1 MTLRRF
7 SYPLLLSTALVF
19 SAPLAFAQEADSTAT
34 ETANET
40 TEEVPVEEA
49 PPEPDADRTLQTV
62 VVRGEFIPE
71 PQRATSQVA
80 SFLSSE
86 DLARQGDSNAA
97 LALTRLSGLS
107 VVGGKFAFVR
117 GLGDRYSAAT
127 LNGSPLPSPEPLRRT
142 VPLDLFPSSVLEGAA
157 VQKTYSANMPAE
169 FGGGLINLE
178 TLRRPRDSF
187 FTAKYGISA
196 NDATTGKTGIFVRG
210 SDTDWSGY
218 DDGLRDVP
226 GPLQALLS
234 SQTRLS
240 SQTPAQIEAVGE
252 SLVNSPLSV
261 IQSSEQIGPDQSASV
276 EGGLRFDQGGYDIG
290 LTGVLSFDTSW
301 TTKEAIRQQVDGGVI
316 GNDFTTFS
324 TSLDSTLSGLASA
337 SVGRG
342 DHDVQAT
349 LFYVHTGSKE
359 AQINTGRDFNA
370 PGTTGEVFDESS
382 GFYEREL
389 TFFQLRGDHAFG
401 DLELEWRG
409 ATALSTRDA
418 PYERSLRRLVD
429 AAGTPRYSV
438 ANNYGIRFSEL
449 EDTINSFGADAAYR
463 LSIGGSREAV
473 LSAGFD
479 TSATERTYDFLAL
492 RFVGGN
498 ALPENVQIARPDFLF
513 SPDNISPDRFIL
525 QEIITP
531 NDSYAAELDVSA
543 FYAQADIDLLDYV
556 KGTFGVRFENADQT
570 VSTFDRFGNPGAG
583 DVDLSNEYVLPAAT
597 LTWNFADDLQL
608 RGGYSK
614 TIARPQFRE
623 LALSA
628 FLDPETD
635 RVYRGNSGLVDSEL
649 ENIDARLEYYMGR
662 NQFVTVAGFF
672 KNITNPI
679 EEVQYSTASF
689 VFETTFINSPKAE
702 LYGAELEYRTRF
714 DLPVPGAFFDAREWL
729 FSANYTYTSSEV
741 QAAAGQL
748 IFDPVSR
755 TQRDASLFGLDGAD
769 LQGTPENILNLQFGW
784 ESDVDQLTLLVGFV
798 DDRILQRGFGV
809 GNDALPDVVE
819 EPGTQ
824 VDLVYRRSFEIGGRE
839 LEFGLSGRNL
849 LDEQHIEY
857 QESEGPGRT
866 NFNTYD
872 RGRSLS
878 ASLSAKF

>member
-19 SAPLAFAQEADSTAT
+19 SAPLAFGQEADSVPN
-34 ETANET
+34 ETANQTAEEPPI
-40 TEEVPVEEA
+40 EEVP
-49 PPEPDADRTLQTV
+49 PEPEADRTLEAV

-80 SFLSSE
+80 SFLSSD
-86 DLARQGDSNAA
+86 DLVRQGDSNAA

-157 VQKTYSANMPAE
+157 VQKTYSANLLGE

-178 TLRRPRDSF
+178 TLRRPRESF
-187 FTAKYGISA
+187 FTAKYGIAA

-218 DDGLRDVP
+218 DDGLRNIP

-234 SQTRLS
+234 SGTSLS
-240 SQTPAQIEAVGE
+240 GQTPAQIEAVGE
-252 SLVNSPLSV
+252 SLVNSPVSV
-261 IQSSEQIGPDQSASV
+261 IQSGELGPDQSASL
-276 EGGLRFDQGGYDIG
+276 EGGLRFDRGEFDFG
-290 LTGVLSFDTSW
+290 LTGVLAFDTAW
-301 TTKEAIRQQVDGGVI
+301 TTKEAIRQQVDGGLI
-316 GNDFTTFS
+316 GNDLTTFS
-324 TSLDSTLSGLASA
+324 TSLDTTVSGLASA

-342 DHDVQAT
+342 NHDVQAT
-349 LFYVHTGSKE
+349 LFYVHTGSSE
-359 AQINTGRDFNA
+359 AQISTGTDFNA
-370 PGTTGEVFDESS
+370 PGNTGEVFDEST

-389 TFFQLRGDHAFG
+389 TFLQLRGDHEFG
-401 DLELEWRG
+401 DIELTWRG

-429 AAGTPRYSV
+429 ETGTPLYSV

-479 TSATERTYDFLAL
+479 TSATERTYDFLGL

-498 ALPENVQIARPDFLF
+498 ALPDDVQVARPDFLF

-531 NDSYAAELDVSA
+531 NDSYAAELDVNA
-543 FYAQADIDLLDYV
+543 FYVQADIDLIDYV
-556 KGTFGVRFENADQT
+556 KGTFGVRLEDAEQA
-570 VSTFDRFGNPGAG
+570 VRTFDRFGNPGAG
-583 DVDLSNEYVLPAAT
+583 DVNLSNEYVLPAAT

-608 RGGYSK
+608 RAGYSK

-635 RVYRGNSGLVDSEL
+635 RVYRGNSGLVDTEL
-649 ENIDARLEYYMGR
+649 QNFDARLEYYMGR
-662 NQFVTVAGFF
+662 NQFITVAGFF
-672 KNITNPI
+672 KDITNPI

-702 LYGAELEYRTRF
+702 LYGLELEYRTRF
-714 DLPVPGAFFDAREWL
+714 EMPLPGAFFDAR
-729 FSANYTYTSSEV
+729 
-741 QAAAGQL
+741 
-748 IFDPVSR
+748 
-755 TQRDASLFGLDGAD
+755 
-769 LQGTPENILNLQFGW
+769 
-784 ESDVDQLTLLVGFV
+784 
-798 DDRILQRGFGV
+798 
-809 GNDALPDVVE
+809 
-819 EPGTQ
+819 
-824 VDLVYRRSFEIGGRE
+824 
-839 LEFGLSGRNL
+839 
-849 LDEQHIEY
+849 
-857 QESEGPGRT
+857 
-866 NFNTYD
+866 
-872 RGRSLS
+872 
-878 ASLSAKF
+878 

>member
-19 SAPLAFAQEADSTAT
+19 SAPLAFGQEADSVPN
-34 ETANET
+34 ETANQTAEEPPV
-40 TEEVPVEEA
+40 EEVP
-49 PPEPDADRTLQTV
+49 PEPEADRTLEAV

-80 SFLSSE
+80 SFLSSD
-86 DLARQGDSNAA
+86 DLVRQGDSNAA
-97 LALTRLSGLS
+97 LALTRLSGFS

-157 VQKTYSANMPAE
+157 VQKTYSANLPGE

-178 TLRRPRDSF
+178 TLRRPRKSF
-187 FTAKYGISA
+187 FTAKYGIAA

-218 DDGLRDVP
+218 DDGLRNIP

-234 SQTRLS
+234 SGTSLS
-240 SQTPAQIEAVGE
+240 GQTPAQIESVGE

-261 IQSSEQIGPDQSASV
+261 IQSGELGPDQSASL
-276 EGGLRFDQGGYDIG
+276 EGGLRFDRGEFDFGP
-290 LTGVLSFDTSW
+290 TGVLAFDTAW
-301 TTKEAIRQQVDGGVI
+301 TTKEAIRQQVDGGLV
-316 GNDFTTFS
+316 GNDLTTFS
-324 TSLDSTLSGLASA
+324 TSLDTTVSGLASA

-342 DHDVQAT
+342 NHDVQAT
-349 LFYVHTGSKE
+349 LFYVHTGSSE
-359 AQINTGRDFNA
+359 AQISTGIDFNA
-370 PGTTGEVFDESS
+370 PGNTGEVFDEST

-389 TFFQLRGDHAFG
+389 TFLQLRGDHEFG
-401 DLELEWRG
+401 DIELTWRG

-429 AAGTPRYSV
+429 ETGTPLYSV

-479 TSATERTYDFLAL
+479 TSATERTYDFLGL

-498 ALPENVQIARPDFLF
+498 ALPDDVQVARPDFLF

-531 NDSYAAELDVSA
+531 NDSYAAELDVNA
-543 FYAQADIDLLDYV
+543 FYVQADIDLIDYV
-556 KGTFGVRFENADQT
+556 KGTFGVRLEDAEQA
-570 VSTFDRFGNPGAG
+570 VRTFDRFGNPGAG
-583 DVDLSNEYVLPAAT
+583 DVNLSNEYVLPAAT

-608 RGGYSK
+608 RAGYSK

-635 RVYRGNSGLVDSEL
+635 RVYRGNSGLVDTEL
-649 ENIDARLEYYMGR
+649 QNFDARLEYYMGR
-662 NQFVTVAGFF
+662 NQFITVAGFF
-672 KNITNPI
+672 KDITNPI

-702 LYGAELEYRTRF
+702 LYGLELEYRTRF
-714 DLPVPGAFFDAREWL
+714 EMPLPGAFFDAREWL
-729 FSANYTYTSSEV
+729 FSTNYTYTSSEV
-741 QAAAGQL
+741 QAAEGQL

-755 TQRDASLFGLDGAD
+755 TPRDAALFGLDGSE
-769 LQGTPENILNLQFGW
+769 LQGTPENIVNLQFGW

-798 DDRILQRGFGV
+798 DDRILQRGFGE
-809 GNDALPDVVE
+809 GSFALPNVVE

-824 VDLVYRRSFEIGGRE
+824 VDLVYRRNFNIGGRD

-857 QESEGPGRT
+857 QETEELGRT

-872 RGRSLS
+872 RGRSVS
-878 ASLSAKF
+878 ASISAKF

>member
-19 SAPLAFAQEADSTAT
+19 SAPLAFGQEADSVPN
-34 ETANET
+34 ETANQTAEEPPV
-40 TEEVPVEEA
+40 EEVP
-49 PPEPDADRTLQTV
+49 PEPEADRTLEAV

-80 SFLSSE
+80 SLLSSD
-86 DLARQGDSNAA
+86 DLVSQGDSNAA
-97 LALTRLSGLS
+97 LALNSLSGLS

-157 VQKTYSANMPAE
+157 VQKTYSANLLGE

-178 TLRRPRDSF
+178 TLRRPRESF
-187 FTAKYGISA
+187 FTAKYGIAA

-218 DDGLRDVP
+218 DDGLRNIT

-234 SQTRLS
+234 SGTSLS
-240 SQTPAQIEAVGE
+240 GQTPAQIEAVGE
-252 SLVNSPLSV
+252 SLVNSPVSV
-261 IQSSEQIGPDQSASV
+261 IQSGELGPDQSASL
-276 EGGLRFDQGGYDIG
+276 EGGLRFDRGEFDFG
-290 LTGVLSFDTSW
+290 LTGVLAFDTAW
-301 TTKEAIRQQVDGGVI
+301 TTKEAIRQQVDGGLI
-316 GNDFTTFS
+316 GNDLTTFS
-324 TSLDSTLSGLASA
+324 TSLDTTVSGLASA

-342 DHDVQAT
+342 NHDVQAT
-349 LFYVHTGSKE
+349 LFYVHTGSSE
-359 AQINTGRDFNA
+359 AQISTGTDFNA
-370 PGTTGEVFDESS
+370 PGNTGEVFDEST

-389 TFFQLRGDHAFG
+389 TFLQLRGDHEFG
-401 DLELEWRG
+401 DIELTWRG

-429 AAGTPRYSV
+429 ETGTPLYSV

-479 TSATERTYDFLAL
+479 TSATERTYDFLGL

-498 ALPENVQIARPDFLF
+498 ALPDDVQVARPDFLF

-531 NDSYAAELDVSA
+531 NDSYAAELDVNA
-543 FYAQADIDLLDYV
+543 FYVQADIDLIDYV
-556 KGTFGVRFENADQT
+556 KGTFGVRLEDAEQA
-570 VSTFDRFGNPGAG
+570 VRTFDRFGNPGAG
-583 DVDLSNEYVLPAAT
+583 DVNLSNEYVLPAAT

-608 RGGYSK
+608 RAGYSK

-635 RVYRGNSGLVDSEL
+635 RVYRGNSGLVDTEL
-649 ENIDARLEYYMGR
+649 QNFDARLEYYMGR
-662 NQFVTVAGFF
+662 NQFITVAGFF
-672 KNITNPI
+672 KDITNPI

-702 LYGAELEYRTRF
+702 LYGLELEYRTRF
-714 DLPVPGAFFDAREWL
+714 EMPLPGAFFDAREWL
-729 FSANYTYTSSEV
+729 FSTNYTYTSSEV
-741 QAAAGQL
+741 QAAEGQL
-748 IFDPVSR
+748 IFDPVLR
-755 TQRDASLFGLDGAD
+755 TPRDAALFGLDGSE
-769 LQGTPENILNLQFGW
+769 LQGTPENIVNLQFGW

-798 DDRILQRGFGV
+798 DDRILQRGFGE
-809 GNDALPDVVE
+809 GSFALPNVVE

-824 VDLVYRRSFEIGGRE
+824 VDLVYRRNFNIGGRD

-857 QESEGPGRT
+857 QETEELGRT

-872 RGRSLS
+872 RGRSVS
-878 ASLSAKF
+878 ASI

>member
-19 SAPLAFAQEADSTAT
+19 SAPLAFGQEADSVPN
-34 ETANET
+34 ETANQTAEEPPV
-40 TEEVPVEEA
+40 EEVP
-49 PPEPDADRTLQTV
+49 PEPEADRTLEAV

-80 SFLSSE
+80 SFLSSD
-86 DLARQGDSNAA
+86 DLVRQGDSNAA
-97 LALTRLSGLS
+97 LALTRLSGFS

-157 VQKTYSANMPAE
+157 VQKTYSANLLGE

-178 TLRRPRDSF
+178 TLRRPRESF
-187 FTAKYGISA
+187 FTAKYGIAA

-218 DDGLRDVP
+218 DDGLRNIP

-234 SQTRLS
+234 SGTSLS
-240 SQTPAQIEAVGE
+240 GQTPAQIEAVGE

-261 IQSSEQIGPDQSASV
+261 IQSGELAPDQSASL
-276 EGGLRFDQGGYDIG
+276 EGGLRFDRGEFDFG
-290 LTGVLSFDTSW
+290 LTGVLAFDTAW
-301 TTKEAIRQQVDGGVI
+301 TTKEAIRQQVDGGLV
-316 GNDFTTFS
+316 GNDLTTFS
-324 TSLDSTLSGLASA
+324 TSLDTTVSGLASA

-342 DHDVQAT
+342 NHDVQAT
-349 LFYVHTGSKE
+349 LFYVNTGSSE
-359 AQINTGRDFNA
+359 AQISTGTDFNA
-370 PGTTGEVFDESS
+370 PGNTGEVFDEST

-389 TFFQLRGDHAFG
+389 TFLQLRGDHEFG
-401 DLELEWRG
+401 DIELTWRG

-429 AAGTPRYSV
+429 ETGTPLYSV

-479 TSATERTYDFLAL
+479 TSATERTYDFLGL

-498 ALPENVQIARPDFLF
+498 ALPDDVQVARPDFLF

-531 NDSYAAELDVSA
+531 NDSYAAELDVNA
-543 FYAQADIDLLDYV
+543 FYVQADIDLIDYV
-556 KGTFGVRFENADQT
+556 KGTFGVRLEDAEQA
-570 VSTFDRFGNPGAG
+570 VRTFDRFGNPGAG
-583 DVDLSNEYVLPAAT
+583 DVNLSNEYVLPAAT

-608 RGGYSK
+608 RAGYSK

-635 RVYRGNSGLVDSEL
+635 RVYRGNSGLVDTEL
-649 ENIDARLEYYMGR
+649 QNFDARLEYYMGR
-662 NQFVTVAGFF
+662 NQFITVAGFF
-672 KNITNPI
+672 KDITNPI

-702 LYGAELEYRTRF
+702 LYGLELEYRTRF
-714 DLPVPGAFFDAREWL
+714 
-729 FSANYTYTSSEV
+729 
-741 QAAAGQL
+741 
-748 IFDPVSR
+748 
-755 TQRDASLFGLDGAD
+755 
-769 LQGTPENILNLQFGW
+769 
-784 ESDVDQLTLLVGFV
+784 
-798 DDRILQRGFGV
+798 
-809 GNDALPDVVE
+809 
-819 EPGTQ
+819 
-824 VDLVYRRSFEIGGRE
+824 
-839 LEFGLSGRNL
+839 
-849 LDEQHIEY
+849 
-857 QESEGPGRT
+857 
-866 NFNTYD
+866 
-872 RGRSLS
+872 
-878 ASLSAKF
+878 

>member
-19 SAPLAFAQEADSTAT
+19 SAPLAFGQEADSVPN
-34 ETANET
+34 ETANQTAEEPPV
-40 TEEVPVEEA
+40 EEVP
-49 PPEPDADRTLQTV
+49 PEPEADRTLEAV

-80 SFLSSE
+80 SFLSSD
-86 DLARQGDSNAA
+86 DLVRQGDSNAA

-157 VQKTYSANMPAE
+157 VQKTYSANLLGE

-178 TLRRPRDSF
+178 TLRRPRESF
-187 FTAKYGISA
+187 FTAKYGIAA

-218 DDGLRDVP
+218 DDGLRNIP

-234 SQTRLS
+234 SGTSLS
-240 SQTPAQIEAVGE
+240 GQTPAQIEAVGE

-261 IQSSEQIGPDQSASV
+261 IQSGELGPDQSASL
-276 EGGLRFDQGGYDIG
+276 EGGLRFDRGEFDFG
-290 LTGVLSFDTSW
+290 LTGVLAFDTAW
-301 TTKEAIRQQVDGGVI
+301 TTKEAIRQQVDGGLI
-316 GNDFTTFS
+316 GNDLTTFS
-324 TSLDSTLSGLASA
+324 TSLDTTVSGLASA

-342 DHDVQAT
+342 NHDVQAT
-349 LFYVHTGSKE
+349 LFYVHTGSSE
-359 AQINTGRDFNA
+359 AQISTGTDFNA
-370 PGTTGEVFDESS
+370 PGNTGEVFDEST

-389 TFFQLRGDHAFG
+389 TFLQLRGDHEFG
-401 DLELEWRG
+401 DIELTWRG

-429 AAGTPRYSV
+429 ETGTPLYSV

-479 TSATERTYDFLAL
+479 TSATERTYDFLGL

-498 ALPENVQIARPDFLF
+498 ALPDDVQVARPDFLF

-531 NDSYAAELDVSA
+531 NDSYAAELDVNA
-543 FYAQADIDLLDYV
+543 FYVQADIDLIDYV
-556 KGTFGVRFENADQT
+556 KGTFGVRLEDAEQA
-570 VSTFDRFGNPGAG
+570 VRTFDRFGNPGAG
-583 DVDLSNEYVLPAAT
+583 DVNLSNEYVLPAAT

-608 RGGYSK
+608 RAGYSK

-635 RVYRGNSGLVDSEL
+635 RVYRGNSGLVDTEL
-649 ENIDARLEYYMGR
+649 QNFDARLEYYMGR
-662 NQFVTVAGFF
+662 NQFITVAGFF
-672 KNITNPI
+672 KDITNPI

-702 LYGAELEYRTRF
+702 LYGLELEYRTRF
-714 DLPVPGAFFDAREWL
+714 EMPLPGAFFDAREWL
-729 FSANYTYTSSEV
+729 FSTNYTYTSSEV
-741 QAAAGQL
+741 QAAEGQL
-748 IFDPVSR
+748 IFDPVLR
-755 TQRDASLFGLDGAD
+755 TPRDAALFGLDGSE
-769 LQGTPENILNLQFGW
+769 LQGTPENIVNLQFGW

-798 DDRILQRGFGV
+798 DDRILQRGFGE
-809 GNDALPDVVE
+809 GSFALPNVVE

-824 VDLVYRRSFEIGGRE
+824 VDLVYRRNFNIGGRD

-857 QESEGPGRT
+857 QETEELGRT

-872 RGRSLS
+872 RGRSVS
-878 ASLSAKF
+878 ASISAKF

>member
-19 SAPLAFAQEADSTAT
+19 SAPLAFGQEADSVPN
-34 ETANET
+34 ETANQTAEEPPV
-40 TEEVPVEEA
+40 EEVP
-49 PPEPDADRTLQTV
+49 PEPEADRTLEAV

-80 SFLSSE
+80 SFLSSD
-86 DLARQGDSNAA
+86 DLVRQGDSNAA

-157 VQKTYSANMPAE
+157 VQKTYSANLPGE

-178 TLRRPRDSF
+178 TLRRPRESF
-187 FTAKYGISA
+187 FTAKYGIAA

-218 DDGLRDVP
+218 DDGLRNIP

-234 SQTRLS
+234 SGTSLS
-240 SQTPAQIEAVGE
+240 GQTPAQIEAVGE
-252 SLVNSPLSV
+252 SLVNSPVSV
-261 IQSSEQIGPDQSASV
+261 IQSGELGPDQSASL
-276 EGGLRFDQGGYDIG
+276 EGGLRFDRGEFDFG
-290 LTGVLSFDTSW
+290 LTGVLAFDTAW
-301 TTKEAIRQQVDGGVI
+301 TTKEAIRQQVDGGLI
-316 GNDFTTFS
+316 GNDLTTFS
-324 TSLDSTLSGLASA
+324 TSLDTTVSGLASA

-342 DHDVQAT
+342 NHDVQAT
-349 LFYVHTGSKE
+349 LFYVHTGSSE
-359 AQINTGRDFNA
+359 AQISTGTDFNA
-370 PGTTGEVFDESS
+370 PGNTGEVFDEST

-389 TFFQLRGDHAFG
+389 TFLQLRGDHEFG
-401 DLELEWRG
+401 DIELTWRG

-429 AAGTPRYSV
+429 ETGTPLYSV

-479 TSATERTYDFLAL
+479 TSATERTYDFLGL

-498 ALPENVQIARPDFLF
+498 ALPDDVQVARPDFLF

-531 NDSYAAELDVSA
+531 NDSYAAELDVNA
-543 FYAQADIDLLDYV
+543 FYVQADIDLIDYV
-556 KGTFGVRFENADQT
+556 KGTFGVRLEDAEQA
-570 VSTFDRFGNPGAG
+570 VRTFDRFGNPGAG
-583 DVDLSNEYVLPAAT
+583 DVNLSNEYVLPAAT

-608 RGGYSK
+608 RAGYSK

-635 RVYRGNSGLVDSEL
+635 RVYRGNSGLVDTEL
-649 ENIDARLEYYMGR
+649 QNFDARLEYYMGR
-662 NQFVTVAGFF
+662 NQFITVAGFF
-672 KNITNPI
+672 KDITNPI

-702 LYGAELEYRTRF
+702 LYGLELEYRTRF
-714 DLPVPGAFFDAREWL
+714 EMPLPGAFFDAREWL
-729 FSANYTYTSSEV
+729 FSTNYTYTSSEV
-741 QAAAGQL
+741 QAAEGQL
-748 IFDPVSR
+748 IFDPVLR
-755 TQRDASLFGLDGAD
+755 TPRDAALFGLDGSE
-769 LQGTPENILNLQFGW
+769 LQGTPENIVNLQFGW

-798 DDRILQRGFGV
+798 DDRILQRGFGE
-809 GNDALPDVVE
+809 GSFALPNVVE

-824 VDLVYRRSFEIGGRE
+824 VDLVYRRNFNIGGRD

-857 QESEGPGRT
+857 QETEELGRT

-872 RGRSLS
+872 RGRSVS
-878 ASLSAKF
+878 ASISAKF

>member
-19 SAPLAFAQEADSTAT
+19 SAPLAFGQEADSVPN
-34 ETANET
+34 ETANQTAEEPPV
-40 TEEVPVEEA
+40 EEVP
-49 PPEPDADRTLQTV
+49 PEPEADRTLEAV

-80 SFLSSE
+80 SFLSSD
-86 DLARQGDSNAA
+86 DLVRQGDSNAA

-157 VQKTYSANMPAE
+157 VQKTYSANLPGE

-178 TLRRPRDSF
+178 TLRRPRKSF
-187 FTAKYGISA
+187 FTAKYGIAA

-218 DDGLRDVP
+218 DDGLRNIP

-234 SQTRLS
+234 SGTSLS
-240 SQTPAQIEAVGE
+240 GQTPAQIEAVGE

-261 IQSSEQIGPDQSASV
+261 IQSGELGPDQSASL
-276 EGGLRFDQGGYDIG
+276 EGGLRFDRGEFDFG
-290 LTGVLSFDTSW
+290 LTGVLAFDTAW
-301 TTKEAIRQQVDGGVI
+301 TTKEAIRQQVDGGLV
-316 GNDFTTFS
+316 GNDLTTFS
-324 TSLDSTLSGLASA
+324 TSLDTTVSGLASA

-342 DHDVQAT
+342 NHDVQAT
-349 LFYVHTGSKE
+349 LFYVHTGSSE
-359 AQINTGRDFNA
+359 AQISTGIDFNA
-370 PGTTGEVFDESS
+370 PGNTGEVFDEST

-389 TFFQLRGDHAFG
+389 TFLQLRGDHEFG
-401 DLELEWRG
+401 DIELTWRG

-429 AAGTPRYSV
+429 ETGTPLYSV

-479 TSATERTYDFLAL
+479 TSATERTYDFLGL

-498 ALPENVQIARPDFLF
+498 ALPDDVQVARPDFLF

-531 NDSYAAELDVSA
+531 NDSYAAELDVNA
-543 FYAQADIDLLDYV
+543 FYVQADIDLIDYV
-556 KGTFGVRFENADQT
+556 KGTFGVRLEDAEQA
-570 VSTFDRFGNPGAG
+570 VRTFDRFGNPGAG
-583 DVDLSNEYVLPAAT
+583 DVNLSNEYVLPAAT

-608 RGGYSK
+608 RAGYSK

-635 RVYRGNSGLVDSEL
+635 RVYRGNSGLVDTEL
-649 ENIDARLEYYMGR
+649 QNFDARLEYYMGR
-662 NQFVTVAGFF
+662 NQFITVAGFF
-672 KNITNPI
+672 KDITNPI

-702 LYGAELEYRTRF
+702 LYGLELEYRTRF
-714 DLPVPGAFFDAREWL
+714 EMPLPGAFFDAREWL
-729 FSANYTYTSSEV
+729 FSTNYTYTSSEV
-741 QAAAGQL
+741 QAAEGQL

-755 TQRDASLFGLDGAD
+755 TPRDAALFGLDGSE
-769 LQGTPENILNLQFGW
+769 LQGTPENIVNLQFGW

-798 DDRILQRGFGV
+798 DDRILQRGFGE
-809 GNDALPDVVE
+809 GSFALPNVVE

-824 VDLVYRRSFEIGGRE
+824 VDLVYRRNFNIGGRD

-857 QESEGPGRT
+857 QETEELGRT

-872 RGRSLS
+872 RGRSVS
-878 ASLSAKF
+878 ASISAKF

>member
-19 SAPLAFAQEADSTAT
+19 SAPLAFGQEADSVPN
-34 ETANET
+34 ETANQTAEEPPV
-40 TEEVPVEEA
+40 EEVP
-49 PPEPDADRTLQTV
+49 PEPEADRTLEAV

-80 SFLSSE
+80 SFLSSD
-86 DLARQGDSNAA
+86 DLVRQGDSNAA

-157 VQKTYSANMPAE
+157 VQKTYSANLPGE

-178 TLRRPRDSF
+178 TLRRPRESF
-187 FTAKYGISA
+187 FTAKYGIAA

-218 DDGLRDVP
+218 DDGLRNIP

-234 SQTRLS
+234 SGTSLS
-240 SQTPAQIEAVGE
+240 GQTPAQIEAVGE
-252 SLVNSPLSV
+252 SLVNSPVSV
-261 IQSSEQIGPDQSASV
+261 IQSGELGPDQSASL
-276 EGGLRFDQGGYDIG
+276 EGGLRFDRGEFDFG
-290 LTGVLSFDTSW
+290 LTGVLAFDTAW
-301 TTKEAIRQQVDGGVI
+301 TTKEAIRQQVDGGLV
-316 GNDFTTFS
+316 GNDLTTFS
-324 TSLDSTLSGLASA
+324 TSLDTTVSGLASA

-342 DHDVQAT
+342 NHDVQAT
-349 LFYVHTGSKE
+349 LFYVHTGSSE
-359 AQINTGRDFNA
+359 AQISTGIDFNA
-370 PGTTGEVFDESS
+370 PGNTGEVFDEST

-389 TFFQLRGDHAFG
+389 TFLQLRGDHEFG
-401 DLELEWRG
+401 DIELTWRG

-429 AAGTPRYSV
+429 ETGTPLYSV

-479 TSATERTYDFLAL
+479 TSATERTYDFLGL

-498 ALPENVQIARPDFLF
+498 ALPDDVQVARPDFLF

-531 NDSYAAELDVSA
+531 NDSYAAELDVNA
-543 FYAQADIDLLDYV
+543 FYVQADIDLIDYV
-556 KGTFGVRFENADQT
+556 KGTFGVRLEDAEQA
-570 VSTFDRFGNPGAG
+570 VRTFDRFGNPGAG
-583 DVDLSNEYVLPAAT
+583 DVNLSNEYVLPAAT

-608 RGGYSK
+608 RAGYSK

-635 RVYRGNSGLVDSEL
+635 RVYRGNSGLVDTEL
-649 ENIDARLEYYMGR
+649 QNFDARLEYYMGR
-662 NQFVTVAGFF
+662 NQFITVAGFF
-672 KNITNPI
+672 KDITNPI

-702 LYGAELEYRTRF
+702 LYGLELEYRTRF
-714 DLPVPGAFFDAREWL
+714 EMPLPGAFFDAREWL
-729 FSANYTYTSSEV
+729 FSTNYTYTSSEV
-741 QAAAGQL
+741 QAAEGQL

-755 TQRDASLFGLDGAD
+755 TPRDAALFGLDGSE
-769 LQGTPENILNLQFGW
+769 LQGTPENIVNLQFGW

-798 DDRILQRGFGV
+798 DDRILQRGFGE
-809 GNDALPDVVE
+809 GSFALPNVVE

-824 VDLVYRRSFEIGGRE
+824 VDLVYRRNFNIGGRD

-857 QESEGPGRT
+857 QETEELGRT

-872 RGRSLS
+872 RGRSVS
-878 ASLSAKF
+878 ASISAKF

>member
-19 SAPLAFAQEADSTAT
+19 SAPLAFGQEADSVPN
-34 ETANET
+34 ETANQTAEEPPV
-40 TEEVPVEEA
+40 EEVP
-49 PPEPDADRTLQTV
+49 PEPEADRTLEAV

-80 SFLSSE
+80 SFLSSD
-86 DLARQGDSNAA
+86 DLVRQGDSNAA

-157 VQKTYSANMPAE
+157 VQKTYSANLPGE

-178 TLRRPRDSF
+178 TLRRPRKSF
-187 FTAKYGISA
+187 FTAKYGIAA

-218 DDGLRDVP
+218 DDGLRNIP

-234 SQTRLS
+234 SGTSLS
-240 SQTPAQIEAVGE
+240 GQTPAQIEAVGE

-261 IQSSEQIGPDQSASV
+261 IQSGELGPDQSASL
-276 EGGLRFDQGGYDIG
+276 EGGLRFDRGEFDFG
-290 LTGVLSFDTSW
+290 LTGVLAFDTAW
-301 TTKEAIRQQVDGGVI
+301 TTKEAIRQQVDGGLV
-316 GNDFTTFS
+316 GNDLTTFS
-324 TSLDSTLSGLASA
+324 TSLDTTVSGLASA

-342 DHDVQAT
+342 NHDVQAT
-349 LFYVHTGSKE
+349 LFYVHTGSSE
-359 AQINTGRDFNA
+359 AQISTGIDFNA
-370 PGTTGEVFDESS
+370 PGNTGEVFDEST

-389 TFFQLRGDHAFG
+389 TFLQLRCDHEFG
-401 DLELEWRG
+401 YIELTWRG

-429 AAGTPRYSV
+429 ETGTPLYSV

-449 EDTINSFGADAAYR
+449 EDTINSFGAYAAYR

-479 TSATERTYDFLAL
+479 TSATERTYDFLGL

-498 ALPENVQIARPDFLF
+498 ALPDDVQVARPDFLF

-531 NDSYAAELDVSA
+531 NDSYAAELDVNA
-543 FYAQADIDLLDYV
+543 FYVQADIDLIDYV
-556 KGTFGVRFENADQT
+556 KGTFGVRLEDAEQA
-570 VSTFDRFGNPGAG
+570 VRTFDRFGNPGAG
-583 DVDLSNEYVLPAAT
+583 DVNLSNEYVLPAAT

-608 RGGYSK
+608 RAGYSK

-635 RVYRGNSGLVDSEL
+635 RVYRGNSGLVDTEL
-649 ENIDARLEYYMGR
+649 QNFDARLEYYMGR
-662 NQFVTVAGFF
+662 NQFITVAGFF
-672 KNITNPI
+672 KDITNPI

-702 LYGAELEYRTRF
+702 LYGLELEYRTRF
-714 DLPVPGAFFDAREWL
+714 EMPLPGAFFDAREWL
-729 FSANYTYTSSEV
+729 FSTNYTYTSSEV
-741 QAAAGQL
+741 QAAEGQL

-755 TQRDASLFGLDGAD
+755 TPRDAALFGLDGSE
-769 LQGTPENILNLQFGW
+769 LQGTPENIVNLQFGW

-798 DDRILQRGFGV
+798 DDRILQRGFGE
-809 GNDALPDVVE
+809 GSFALPNVVE

-824 VDLVYRRSFEIGGRE
+824 VDLVYRRNFNIGGLD

-857 QESEGPGRT
+857 QETEELGRT

-872 RGRSLS
+872 RGRSVS
-878 ASLSAKF
+878 ASISAKF

>member
-19 SAPLAFAQEADSTAT
+19 SAPLAFGQEADSVPN
-34 ETANET
+34 ETANQTAEEPPI
-40 TEEVPVEEA
+40 EEVP
-49 PPEPDADRTLQTV
+49 PEPEADRTLEAV

-80 SFLSSE
+80 SFLSSD
-86 DLARQGDSNAA
+86 DLVRQGDSNAA

-157 VQKTYSANMPAE
+157 VQKTYSANLPGE

-178 TLRRPRDSF
+178 TLRRPRESF
-187 FTAKYGISA
+187 FTAKYGIAA

-218 DDGLRDVP
+218 DDGLRNIP

-234 SQTRLS
+234 SGTSLS
-240 SQTPAQIEAVGE
+240 GQTPAQIEAVGE
-252 SLVNSPLSV
+252 SLVNSPVSV
-261 IQSSEQIGPDQSASV
+261 IQSGELGPDQSASL
-276 EGGLRFDQGGYDIG
+276 EGGLRFDRGEFDFG
-290 LTGVLSFDTSW
+290 LTGVLAFDTAW
-301 TTKEAIRQQVDGGVI
+301 TTKEAIRQQVDGGLI
-316 GNDFTTFS
+316 GNDLTTFS
-324 TSLDSTLSGLASA
+324 TSLDTTVSGLASA

-342 DHDVQAT
+342 NHDVQAT
-349 LFYVHTGSKE
+349 LFYVHTGSSE
-359 AQINTGRDFNA
+359 AQISTGIDFNA
-370 PGTTGEVFDESS
+370 PGNTGEVFDEST

-389 TFFQLRGDHAFG
+389 TFLQLRGDHEFG
-401 DLELEWRG
+401 DIELTWRG

-429 AAGTPRYSV
+429 ETGTPLYSV

-479 TSATERTYDFLAL
+479 TSATERTYDFLGL

-498 ALPENVQIARPDFLF
+498 ALPDDVQVARPDFLF

-531 NDSYAAELDVSA
+531 NDSYAAELDVNA
-543 FYAQADIDLLDYV
+543 FYVQADIDLIDYV
-556 KGTFGVRFENADQT
+556 KGTFGVRLEDAEQA
-570 VSTFDRFGNPGAG
+570 VRTFDRFGNPGAG
-583 DVDLSNEYVLPAAT
+583 DVNLSNEYVLPAAT

-608 RGGYSK
+608 RAGYSK

-635 RVYRGNSGLVDSEL
+635 RVYRGNSGLVDTEL
-649 ENIDARLEYYMGR
+649 QNFDARLEYYMGR
-662 NQFVTVAGFF
+662 NQFITVAGFF
-672 KNITNPI
+672 KDITNPI

-702 LYGAELEYRTRF
+702 LYGLELEYRTRF
-714 DLPVPGAFFDAREWL
+714 EMPLPGAFFDAREWL
-729 FSANYTYTSSEV
+729 FSTNYTYTSSEV
-741 QAAAGQL
+741 QAAEGQL
-748 IFDPVSR
+748 IFDPVLR
-755 TQRDASLFGLDGAD
+755 TPRDAALFGLDGSE
-769 LQGTPENILNLQFGW
+769 LQGTPENIVNLQFGW

-798 DDRILQRGFGV
+798 DDRILQRGFGE
-809 GNDALPDVVE
+809 GSFALPNVVE

-824 VDLVYRRSFEIGGRE
+824 VDLVYRRNFNIGGRD

-857 QESEGPGRT
+857 QETEELGRT

-872 RGRSLS
+872 RGRSVS
-878 ASLSAKF
+878 ASISAKF

>member
-19 SAPLAFAQEADSTAT
+19 SAHLAFGQEADSVPN
-34 ETANET
+34 ETANQTAEEPPV
-40 TEEVPVEEA
+40 EEVP
-49 PPEPDADRTLQTV
+49 PEPEADRTLEAV

-80 SFLSSE
+80 SFLSSD
-86 DLARQGDSNAA
+86 DLVRQGDSNAA

-157 VQKTYSANMPAE
+157 VQKTYSANLPGE

-178 TLRRPRDSF
+178 TLRRPRESF
-187 FTAKYGISA
+187 FTAKYGIAA

-218 DDGLRDVP
+218 DDGLRNIP

-234 SQTRLS
+234 SGTSLS
-240 SQTPAQIEAVGE
+240 GQTPAQIEAVGE
-252 SLVNSPLSV
+252 SLVNSPVSV
-261 IQSSEQIGPDQSASV
+261 IQSGELGPDQSASL
-276 EGGLRFDQGGYDIG
+276 EGGLRFDRGEFDFG
-290 LTGVLSFDTSW
+290 LTGVLAFDTAW
-301 TTKEAIRQQVDGGVI
+301 TTKEAIRQQVDGGLI
-316 GNDFTTFS
+316 GNDLTTFS
-324 TSLDSTLSGLASA
+324 TSLDTTVSGLASA

-342 DHDVQAT
+342 NHDVQAT
-349 LFYVHTGSKE
+349 LFYVHTGSSE
-359 AQINTGRDFNA
+359 AQISTGIDFNA
-370 PGTTGEVFDESS
+370 PGNTGEVFDEST

-389 TFFQLRGDHAFG
+389 TFLQLRGDHEFG
-401 DLELEWRG
+401 DIELTWRG

-429 AAGTPRYSV
+429 ETGTPLYSV

-479 TSATERTYDFLAL
+479 TSATERTYDFLGL

-498 ALPENVQIARPDFLF
+498 ALPDDVQVARPDFLF

-531 NDSYAAELDVSA
+531 NDSYAAELDVNA
-543 FYAQADIDLLDYV
+543 FYVQADIDLIDYV
-556 KGTFGVRFENADQT
+556 KGTFGVRLEDAEQA
-570 VSTFDRFGNPGAG
+570 VRTFDRFGNPGAG
-583 DVDLSNEYVLPAAT
+583 DVNLSNEYVLPAAT

-608 RGGYSK
+608 RAGYSK

-635 RVYRGNSGLVDSEL
+635 RVYRGNSGLVDTEL
-649 ENIDARLEYYMGR
+649 QNFDARLEYYMGR
-662 NQFVTVAGFF
+662 NQFITVAGFF
-672 KNITNPI
+672 KDITNPI

-702 LYGAELEYRTRF
+702 LYGLELEYRTRF
-714 DLPVPGAFFDAREWL
+714 EMPLPGAFFDAREWL
-729 FSANYTYTSSEV
+729 FSTNYTYTSSEV
-741 QAAAGQL
+741 QAAEGQL
-748 IFDPVSR
+748 IFDPVLR
-755 TQRDASLFGLDGAD
+755 TPRDAALFGLDGSE
-769 LQGTPENILNLQFGW
+769 LQGTPENIVNLQFGW

-798 DDRILQRGFGV
+798 DDRILQRGFGE
-809 GNDALPDVVE
+809 GSFALPNVVE

-824 VDLVYRRSFEIGGRE
+824 VDLVYRRNFNIGGRD

-857 QESEGPGRT
+857 QETEELGRT

-872 RGRSLS
+872 RGRSVS
-878 ASLSAKF
+878 ASISAKF

>member
-19 SAPLAFAQEADSTAT
+19 SAPLAFGQEADSVPN
-34 ETANET
+34 ETANQTAEEPPV
-40 TEEVPVEEA
+40 EEVP
-49 PPEPDADRTLQTV
+49 PEPEADRTLEAV

-80 SFLSSE
+80 SFLSSD
-86 DLARQGDSNAA
+86 DLVRQGDSNAA

-157 VQKTYSANMPAE
+157 VQKTYSANLLGE

-178 TLRRPRDSF
+178 TLRRPRESF
-187 FTAKYGISA
+187 FTAKYGIAA

-218 DDGLRDVP
+218 DDGLRNIP

-234 SQTRLS
+234 SGTSLS
-240 SQTPAQIEAVGE
+240 GQTPAQIEAVGE
-252 SLVNSPLSV
+252 SLVNSPVSV
-261 IQSSEQIGPDQSASV
+261 IQSGELGPDQSASL
-276 EGGLRFDQGGYDIG
+276 EGGLRFDRGEFDFG
-290 LTGVLSFDTSW
+290 LTGVLAFDTAW
-301 TTKEAIRQQVDGGVI
+301 TTKEAIRQQVDGGLI
-316 GNDFTTFS
+316 GNDLTTFS
-324 TSLDSTLSGLASA
+324 TSLDTTVSGLASA

-342 DHDVQAT
+342 NHDVQAT
-349 LFYVHTGSKE
+349 LFYVHTGSSE
-359 AQINTGRDFNA
+359 AQISTGTDFNA
-370 PGTTGEVFDESS
+370 PGNTGEVFDEST

-389 TFFQLRGDHAFG
+389 TFLQLRGDHEFG
-401 DLELEWRG
+401 DIELTWRG

-429 AAGTPRYSV
+429 ETGTPLYSV

-463 LSIGGSREAV
+463 LSIGGSSEAV

-479 TSATERTYDFLAL
+479 TSATERTYDFLGL

-498 ALPENVQIARPDFLF
+498 ALPDDVQVARPDFLF

-531 NDSYAAELDVSA
+531 NDSYAAELDVNA
-543 FYAQADIDLLDYV
+543 FYVQADIDLIDYV
-556 KGTFGVRFENADQT
+556 KGTFGVRLEDAEQA
-570 VSTFDRFGNPGAG
+570 VRTFDRFGNPGAG
-583 DVDLSNEYVLPAAT
+583 DVNLSNEYVLPAAT

-608 RGGYSK
+608 RAGYSK

-635 RVYRGNSGLVDSEL
+635 RVYRGNSGLVDTEL
-649 ENIDARLEYYMGR
+649 QNFDARLEYYMGR
-662 NQFVTVAGFF
+662 NQFITVAGFF
-672 KNITNPI
+672 KDITNPI

-702 LYGAELEYRTRF
+702 LYGLELEYRTRF
-714 DLPVPGAFFDAREWL
+714 EMPLPGAFFDAREWL
-729 FSANYTYTSSEV
+729 FSTNYTYTSSEV
-741 QAAAGQL
+741 QAAEGQL
-748 IFDPVSR
+748 IFDPVLR
-755 TQRDASLFGLDGAD
+755 TPRDAALFGLDGSE
-769 LQGTPENILNLQFGW
+769 LQGTPENIVNLQFGW
-784 ESDVDQLTLLVGFV
+784 ESDVYQLTLLVGFV
-798 DDRILQRGFGV
+798 DDRILQRGFGE
-809 GNDALPDVVE
+809 GSFALPNVVE

-824 VDLVYRRSFEIGGRE
+824 VDLVYRRNFNIGGRD

-857 QESEGPGRT
+857 KETEELGRT

-872 RGRSLS
+872 RGRSVS
-878 ASLSAKF
+878 ASISAKF

>member
-19 SAPLAFAQEADSTAT
+19 SAPLAFGQEADSVPN
-34 ETANET
+34 ETANQTAEEPPI
-40 TEEVPVEEA
+40 EEVP
-49 PPEPDADRTLQTV
+49 PEPEADRTLEAV

-80 SFLSSE
+80 SFLSSD
-86 DLARQGDSNAA
+86 DLVRQGDSNAA

-157 VQKTYSANMPAE
+157 VQKTYSANLPGE

-178 TLRRPRDSF
+178 TLRRPRESF
-187 FTAKYGISA
+187 FTAKYGIAA

-218 DDGLRDVP
+218 DDGLRNIP

-234 SQTRLS
+234 SGTSLS
-240 SQTPAQIEAVGE
+240 GQTPAQIEAVGE
-252 SLVNSPLSV
+252 SLVNSPVSV
-261 IQSSEQIGPDQSASV
+261 IQSGELGPDQSASL
-276 EGGLRFDQGGYDIG
+276 EGGLRFDRGEFDFG
-290 LTGVLSFDTSW
+290 LTGVLAFDTAW
-301 TTKEAIRQQVDGGVI
+301 TTKEAIRQQVDGGLI
-316 GNDFTTFS
+316 GNDLTTFS
-324 TSLDSTLSGLASA
+324 TSLDTTVSGLASA

-342 DHDVQAT
+342 NHDVQAT
-349 LFYVHTGSKE
+349 LFYVHTGSSE
-359 AQINTGRDFNA
+359 AQISTGTDFNA
-370 PGTTGEVFDESS
+370 PGNTGEVFDEST

-389 TFFQLRGDHAFG
+389 TFLQLRGDHEFG
-401 DLELEWRG
+401 DIELTWRG

-429 AAGTPRYSV
+429 ETGTPLYSV

-479 TSATERTYDFLAL
+479 TSATERTYDFLGL

-498 ALPENVQIARPDFLF
+498 ALPDDVQVARPDFLF

-531 NDSYAAELDVSA
+531 NDSYAAELDVNA
-543 FYAQADIDLLDYV
+543 FYVQADIDLIDYV
-556 KGTFGVRFENADQT
+556 KGTFGVRLEDAEQA
-570 VSTFDRFGNPGAG
+570 VRTFDRFGNPGAG
-583 DVDLSNEYVLPAAT
+583 DVNLSNEYVLPAAT

-608 RGGYSK
+608 RAGYSK

-635 RVYRGNSGLVDSEL
+635 RVYRGNSGLVDTEL
-649 ENIDARLEYYMGR
+649 QNFDARLEYYMGR
-662 NQFVTVAGFF
+662 NQFITVAGFF
-672 KNITNPI
+672 KDITNPI

-702 LYGAELEYRTRF
+702 LYGLELEYRTRF
-714 DLPVPGAFFDAREWL
+714 EMPLPGAFFDAREWL
-729 FSANYTYTSSEV
+729 FSTNYTYTSSEV
-741 QAAAGQL
+741 QAAEGQL
-748 IFDPVSR
+748 IFDPVLR
-755 TQRDASLFGLDGAD
+755 TPRDAALFGLDGSE
-769 LQGTPENILNLQFGW
+769 LQGTPENIVNLQFGW

-798 DDRILQRGFGV
+798 DDRILQRGFGE
-809 GNDALPDVVE
+809 GSFALPNVVE

-824 VDLVYRRSFEIGGRE
+824 VDLVYRRNFNIGGRD

-857 QESEGPGRT
+857 QETEELGRT

-872 RGRSLS
+872 RGRSVS
-878 ASLSAKF
+878 ASISAKF

>member
-19 SAPLAFAQEADSTAT
+19 SAPLAFGQEADSVPN
-34 ETANET
+34 ETANQTAEEPPV
-40 TEEVPVEEA
+40 EEVP
-49 PPEPDADRTLQTV
+49 PEPEADRTLEAV

-80 SFLSSE
+80 SFLSSD
-86 DLARQGDSNAA
+86 DLVRQGDSNAA

-157 VQKTYSANMPAE
+157 VQKTYSANLLGE

-178 TLRRPRDSF
+178 TLRRPRESF
-187 FTAKYGISA
+187 FTAKYGIAA

-218 DDGLRDVP
+218 DDGLRNIP

-234 SQTRLS
+234 SGTSLS
-240 SQTPAQIEAVGE
+240 GQTPAQIEAVGE
-252 SLVNSPLSV
+252 SLVNSPVSV
-261 IQSSEQIGPDQSASV
+261 IQSGELGPDQSASL
-276 EGGLRFDQGGYDIG
+276 EGGLRFDRGEFDFG
-290 LTGVLSFDTSW
+290 LTGVLAFDTAW
-301 TTKEAIRQQVDGGVI
+301 TTKEAIRQQVDGGLI
-316 GNDFTTFS
+316 GNDLTTFS
-324 TSLDSTLSGLASA
+324 TSLDTTVSGLASA

-342 DHDVQAT
+342 NHDVQAT
-349 LFYVHTGSKE
+349 LFYVHTGSSE
-359 AQINTGRDFNA
+359 AQISTGIDFNA
-370 PGTTGEVFDESS
+370 PGNTGEVFDEST

-389 TFFQLRGDHAFG
+389 TFLQLRGDHEFG
-401 DLELEWRG
+401 DIELTWRG

-429 AAGTPRYSV
+429 ETGTPLYSV

-479 TSATERTYDFLAL
+479 TSATERTYDFLGL

-498 ALPENVQIARPDFLF
+498 ALPDDVQVARPDFLF

-531 NDSYAAELDVSA
+531 NDSYAAELDVNA
-543 FYAQADIDLLDYV
+543 FYVQADIDLIDYV
-556 KGTFGVRFENADQT
+556 KGTFGVRLEDAEQA
-570 VSTFDRFGNPGAG
+570 VRTFDRFGNPGAG
-583 DVDLSNEYVLPAAT
+583 DVNLSNEYVLPAAT

-608 RGGYSK
+608 RAGYSK

-635 RVYRGNSGLVDSEL
+635 RVYRGNSGLVDTEL
-649 ENIDARLEYYMGR
+649 QNFDARLEYYMGR
-662 NQFVTVAGFF
+662 NQFITVAGFF
-672 KNITNPI
+672 KDITNPI

-702 LYGAELEYRTRF
+702 LYGLELEYRTRF
-714 DLPVPGAFFDAREWL
+714 EMPLPGAFFDAREWL
-729 FSANYTYTSSEV
+729 FSTNYTYTSSEV
-741 QAAAGQL
+741 QAAEGQL
-748 IFDPVSR
+748 IFDPVLR
-755 TQRDASLFGLDGAD
+755 TPRDAALFGLDGSE
-769 LQGTPENILNLQFGW
+769 LQGTPENIVNLQFGW

-798 DDRILQRGFGV
+798 DDRILQRGFGE
-809 GNDALPDVVE
+809 GSFALPNVVE

-824 VDLVYRRSFEIGGRE
+824 VDLVYRRNFNIGGRD

-857 QESEGPGRT
+857 QETEELGRT

-872 RGRSLS
+872 RGRSVS
-878 ASLSAKF
+878 ASISAKF

>member
-19 SAPLAFAQEADSTAT
+19 SAPLAFGQEADSVPN
-34 ETANET
+34 ETANQTAEEPPV
-40 TEEVPVEEA
+40 EEVP
-49 PPEPDADRTLQTV
+49 PEPEADRTLEAV

-80 SFLSSE
+80 SFLSSD
-86 DLARQGDSNAA
+86 DLVRQGDSNAA

-142 VPLDLFPSSVLEGAA
+142 VPLDLFPSRVLEGAA
-157 VQKTYSANMPAE
+157 VQKTYSANLPGE

-178 TLRRPRDSF
+178 TLRRPRKSF
-187 FTAKYGISA
+187 FTAKYGIAA

-218 DDGLRDVP
+218 DDGLRNIP

-234 SQTRLS
+234 SGTSLS
-240 SQTPAQIEAVGE
+240 GQTPAQIEAVGE
-252 SLVNSPLSV
+252 SLVNSPVSV
-261 IQSSEQIGPDQSASV
+261 IQSGELGPDQSASL
-276 EGGLRFDQGGYDIG
+276 EGGLRFDRGEFDFG
-290 LTGVLSFDTSW
+290 LTGVLAFDTAW
-301 TTKEAIRQQVDGGVI
+301 TTKEAIRQQVDGGLI
-316 GNDFTTFS
+316 GNDLTTFS
-324 TSLDSTLSGLASA
+324 TSLDTTVSGLASA

-342 DHDVQAT
+342 NHDVQAT
-349 LFYVHTGSKE
+349 LFYVHTGSSE
-359 AQINTGRDFNA
+359 AQISTGIDFNA
-370 PGTTGEVFDESS
+370 PGNTGEVFDEST

-389 TFFQLRGDHAFG
+389 TFLQLRGDHEFG
-401 DLELEWRG
+401 DIELTWRG

-429 AAGTPRYSV
+429 ETGTPLYSV

-479 TSATERTYDFLAL
+479 TSATERTYDFLGL

-498 ALPENVQIARPDFLF
+498 ALPDDVQVARPDFLF

-531 NDSYAAELDVSA
+531 NDSYAAELDVNA
-543 FYAQADIDLLDYV
+543 FYVQADIDLIDYV
-556 KGTFGVRFENADQT
+556 KGTFGVRLEDAEQA
-570 VSTFDRFGNPGAG
+570 VRTFDRFGNPGAG
-583 DVDLSNEYVLPAAT
+583 DVNLSNEYVLPAAT

-608 RGGYSK
+608 RAGYSK

-635 RVYRGNSGLVDSEL
+635 RVYRGNSGLVDTEL
-649 ENIDARLEYYMGR
+649 QNFDARLEYYMGR
-662 NQFVTVAGFF
+662 NQFITVAGFF
-672 KNITNPI
+672 KDITNPI

-702 LYGAELEYRTRF
+702 LYGLELEYRTRF
-714 DLPVPGAFFDAREWL
+714 EMPLPGAFFDAREWL
-729 FSANYTYTSSEV
+729 FSTNYTYTSSEV
-741 QAAAGQL
+741 QAAEGQL
-748 IFDPVSR
+748 IFDPVLR
-755 TQRDASLFGLDGAD
+755 TPRDAALFGLDGSE
-769 LQGTPENILNLQFGW
+769 LQGTPENIVNLQFGW

-798 DDRILQRGFGV
+798 DDRILQRGFGE
-809 GNDALPDVVE
+809 GSFALPNVVE

-824 VDLVYRRSFEIGGRE
+824 VDLVYRRNFNIGGRD

-857 QESEGPGRT
+857 QETEELGRT

-872 RGRSLS
+872 RGRSVS
-878 ASLSAKF
+878 ASISAKF

>member
-19 SAPLAFAQEADSTAT
+19 SAPLAFGQEADSVPN
-34 ETANET
+34 ETANQTAEEPPV
-40 TEEVPVEEA
+40 EEVP
-49 PPEPDADRTLQTV
+49 PEPEADRTLEAV

-80 SFLSSE
+80 SFLSSD
-86 DLARQGDSNAA
+86 DLVRQGDSNAA

-157 VQKTYSANMPAE
+157 VQKTYSANLPGE

-178 TLRRPRDSF
+178 TLRRPRESF
-187 FTAKYGISA
+187 FTAKYGIAA

-218 DDGLRDVP
+218 DDGLRNIP

-234 SQTRLS
+234 SGTSLS
-240 SQTPAQIEAVGE
+240 GQTPAQIEAVGE
-252 SLVNSPLSV
+252 SLVNSPVSV
-261 IQSSEQIGPDQSASV
+261 IQSGELGPDQSASL
-276 EGGLRFDQGGYDIG
+276 EGGLRFDRGEFDFG
-290 LTGVLSFDTSW
+290 LTGVLAFDTAW
-301 TTKEAIRQQVDGGVI
+301 TTKEAIRQQVDGGLI
-316 GNDFTTFS
+316 GNDLTTFS
-324 TSLDSTLSGLASA
+324 TSLDTTVSGLASA

-342 DHDVQAT
+342 NHDVQAT
-349 LFYVHTGSKE
+349 LFYVHTGSSE
-359 AQINTGRDFNA
+359 AQISTGIDFNA
-370 PGTTGEVFDESS
+370 PGNTGEVFDEST

-389 TFFQLRGDHAFG
+389 TFLQLRGDHEFG
-401 DLELEWRG
+401 DIELTWRG

-429 AAGTPRYSV
+429 ETGTPLYSV

-479 TSATERTYDFLAL
+479 TSATERTYDFLGL

-498 ALPENVQIARPDFLF
+498 ALPDDVQVARPDFLF

-531 NDSYAAELDVSA
+531 NDSYAAELDVNA
-543 FYAQADIDLLDYV
+543 FYVQADIDLIDYV
-556 KGTFGVRFENADQT
+556 KGTFGVRLEDAEQA
-570 VSTFDRFGNPGAG
+570 VRTFDRFGNPGAG
-583 DVDLSNEYVLPAAT
+583 DVNLSNEYVLPAAT

-608 RGGYSK
+608 RAGYSK

-635 RVYRGNSGLVDSEL
+635 RVYRGNSGLVDTEL
-649 ENIDARLEYYMGR
+649 QNFDARLEYYMGR
-662 NQFVTVAGFF
+662 NQFITVAGFF
-672 KNITNPI
+672 KDITNPI

-702 LYGAELEYRTRF
+702 LYGLELEYRTRF
-714 DLPVPGAFFDAREWL
+714 EMPLPGAFFDAREWL
-729 FSANYTYTSSEV
+729 FSTNYTYTSSEV
-741 QAAAGQL
+741 QAAEGQL
-748 IFDPVSR
+748 IFDPVLR
-755 TQRDASLFGLDGAD
+755 TPRDAALFGLDGSE
-769 LQGTPENILNLQFGW
+769 LQGTPENIVNLQFGW

-798 DDRILQRGFGV
+798 DDRILQRGFGE
-809 GNDALPDVVE
+809 GSFALPNVVE

-824 VDLVYRRSFEIGGRE
+824 VDLVYRRNFNIGGRD

-857 QESEGPGRT
+857 QETEELGRT

-872 RGRSLS
+872 RGRSVS
-878 ASLSAKF
+878 ASISAKF

>member
-19 SAPLAFAQEADSTAT
+19 SAPLAFGQEADSVPN
-34 ETANET
+34 ETANQTAEEPPV
-40 TEEVPVEEA
+40 EEVP
-49 PPEPDADRTLQTV
+49 PEPEADRTLEAV

-80 SFLSSE
+80 SFLSSD
-86 DLARQGDSNAA
+86 DLVRQGDSNAA
-97 LALTRLSGLS
+97 LALTRLSGFS

-157 VQKTYSANMPAE
+157 VQKTYSANLPGE

-178 TLRRPRDSF
+178 TLRRPRKSF
-187 FTAKYGISA
+187 FTAKYGIAA

-218 DDGLRDVP
+218 DDGLRNIP

-234 SQTRLS
+234 SGTSLS
-240 SQTPAQIEAVGE
+240 GQTPAQIEAVGE

-261 IQSSEQIGPDQSASV
+261 IQSGELGPDQSASL
-276 EGGLRFDQGGYDIG
+276 EGGLRFDRGEFDFG
-290 LTGVLSFDTSW
+290 LTGVLAFDTAW
-301 TTKEAIRQQVDGGVI
+301 TTKEAIRQQVDGGLV
-316 GNDFTTFS
+316 GNDLTTFS
-324 TSLDSTLSGLASA
+324 TSLDTTVSGLASA

-342 DHDVQAT
+342 NHDVQAT
-349 LFYVHTGSKE
+349 LFYVHTGSSE
-359 AQINTGRDFNA
+359 AQISTGIDFNA
-370 PGTTGEVFDESS
+370 PGNTGEVFDEST

-389 TFFQLRGDHAFG
+389 TFLQLRGDHEFG
-401 DLELEWRG
+401 DIELTWRG

-429 AAGTPRYSV
+429 ETGTPLYSV

-479 TSATERTYDFLAL
+479 TSATERTYDFLGL

-498 ALPENVQIARPDFLF
+498 ALPDDVQVARPDFLF

-531 NDSYAAELDVSA
+531 NDSYAAELDVNA
-543 FYAQADIDLLDYV
+543 FYVQADIDLIDYV
-556 KGTFGVRFENADQT
+556 KGTFGVRLEDAEQA
-570 VSTFDRFGNPGAG
+570 VRTFDRFGNPGAG
-583 DVDLSNEYVLPAAT
+583 DVNLSNEYVLPAAT

-608 RGGYSK
+608 RAGYSK

-635 RVYRGNSGLVDSEL
+635 RVYRGNSGLVDTEL
-649 ENIDARLEYYMGR
+649 QNFDARLEYYMGR
-662 NQFVTVAGFF
+662 NQFITVAGFF
-672 KNITNPI
+672 KDITNPI

-702 LYGAELEYRTRF
+702 LYGLELEYRTRF
-714 DLPVPGAFFDAREWL
+714 EMPLPGAFFDAREWL
-729 FSANYTYTSSEV
+729 FSTNYTYTSSEV
-741 QAAAGQL
+741 QAAEGQL

-755 TQRDASLFGLDGAD
+755 TPRDAALFGLDGSE
-769 LQGTPENILNLQFGW
+769 LQGTPENIVNLQFGW

-798 DDRILQRGFGV
+798 DDRILQRGFGE
-809 GNDALPDVVE
+809 GSFALPNVVE

-824 VDLVYRRSFEIGGRE
+824 VDLVYRRNFNIGGRD

-857 QESEGPGRT
+857 QETEELGRT

-872 RGRSLS
+872 RGRSVS
-878 ASLSAKF
+878 ASISAKF

>member
-19 SAPLAFAQEADSTAT
+19 SAPLAFGQEADSVPN
-34 ETANET
+34 ETANQTAEEPPV
-40 TEEVPVEEA
+40 EEVP
-49 PPEPDADRTLQTV
+49 PEPEADRTLEAV

-80 SFLSSE
+80 SFLSSD
-86 DLARQGDSNAA
+86 DLVRQGDSNAA

-117 GLGDRYSAAT
+117 GMGDRYSAAT

-157 VQKTYSANMPAE
+157 VQKTYSANLPGE

-178 TLRRPRDSF
+178 TLRRPRKSL
-187 FTAKYGISA
+187 FTAKYGIAA

-218 DDGLRDVP
+218 DDGLRNIP

-234 SQTRLS
+234 SGTSLS
-240 SQTPAQIEAVGE
+240 GQTPAQIEAVGE

-261 IQSSEQIGPDQSASV
+261 IQSGELGPDQSASL
-276 EGGLRFDQGGYDIG
+276 EGGLRFDRGEFDFG
-290 LTGVLSFDTSW
+290 LTGVLAFDTAW
-301 TTKEAIRQQVDGGVI
+301 TTKEAIRQQVDGGLI
-316 GNDFTTFS
+316 GNDLTTFS
-324 TSLDSTLSGLASA
+324 TSLDTTVSGLASA

-342 DHDVQAT
+342 NHDVQAT
-349 LFYVHTGSKE
+349 LFYVHTGSSE
-359 AQINTGRDFNA
+359 AQISTGIDFNA
-370 PGTTGEVFDESS
+370 PGNTGEVFDEST

-389 TFFQLRGDHAFG
+389 TFLQLRGDHEFG
-401 DLELEWRG
+401 DIELTWRG

-429 AAGTPRYSV
+429 ETGTPLYSV

-479 TSATERTYDFLAL
+479 TSATERTYDFLGL

-498 ALPENVQIARPDFLF
+498 ALPDDVQVARPDFLF

-531 NDSYAAELDVSA
+531 NDSYAAELDVNA
-543 FYAQADIDLLDYV
+543 FYVQADIDLIDYV
-556 KGTFGVRFENADQT
+556 KGTFGVRLEDAEQA
-570 VSTFDRFGNPGAG
+570 VRTFDRFGNPGAG
-583 DVDLSNEYVLPAAT
+583 DVNLSNEYVLPAAT

-608 RGGYSK
+608 RAGYSK

-635 RVYRGNSGLVDSEL
+635 RVYRGNSGLVDTEL
-649 ENIDARLEYYMGR
+649 QNFDARLEYYMGR
-662 NQFVTVAGFF
+662 NQFITVAGFF
-672 KNITNPI
+672 KDITNPI

-702 LYGAELEYRTRF
+702 LYGLELEYRTRF
-714 DLPVPGAFFDAREWL
+714 EMPLPGAFFDAREWL
-729 FSANYTYTSSEV
+729 FSTNYTYTSSEV
-741 QAAAGQL
+741 QAAEGQL

-755 TQRDASLFGLDGAD
+755 TPRDAALFGLDGSE
-769 LQGTPENILNLQFGW
+769 LQGTPENIVNLQFGW

-798 DDRILQRGFGV
+798 DDRILQRGFGE
-809 GNDALPDVVE
+809 GSFALPNVVE

-824 VDLVYRRSFEIGGRE
+824 VDLVYRRNFNIGGRD

-857 QESEGPGRT
+857 QETEELGRT

-872 RGRSLS
+872 RGRSVS
-878 ASLSAKF
+878 ASISAKF

>member
-19 SAPLAFAQEADSTAT
+19 SAPLAFGQEADSVPN
-34 ETANET
+34 ETANQTAEEPPV
-40 TEEVPVEEA
+40 EEVP
-49 PPEPDADRTLQTV
+49 PEPEADRTLEAV

-80 SFLSSE
+80 SFLSSD
-86 DLARQGDSNAA
+86 DLVRQGDSNAA

-157 VQKTYSANMPAE
+157 VQKTYSANLLGE

-178 TLRRPRDSF
+178 TLRRPRESF
-187 FTAKYGISA
+187 FTAKYGIAA

-218 DDGLRDVP
+218 DDGLRNIP

-234 SQTRLS
+234 SGTSLS
-240 SQTPAQIEAVGE
+240 GQTPAQIEAVGE

-261 IQSSEQIGPDQSASV
+261 IQSGELGPDQSASL
-276 EGGLRFDQGGYDIG
+276 EGGLRFDRGEFDFG
-290 LTGVLSFDTSW
+290 LTGVLAFDTAW
-301 TTKEAIRQQVDGGVI
+301 TTKEAIRQQVDGGLI
-316 GNDFTTFS
+316 GNDLTTFS
-324 TSLDSTLSGLASA
+324 TSLDTTVSGLASA

-342 DHDVQAT
+342 NHDVQAT
-349 LFYVHTGSKE
+349 LFYVHTGSSE
-359 AQINTGRDFNA
+359 AQISTGTDFNA
-370 PGTTGEVFDESS
+370 PGNTGEVFDEST

-389 TFFQLRGDHAFG
+389 TFLQLRGDHEFG
-401 DLELEWRG
+401 DIELTWRG

-429 AAGTPRYSV
+429 ETGTPLYSV

-479 TSATERTYDFLAL
+479 TSATERTYDFLGL

-498 ALPENVQIARPDFLF
+498 ALPDDVQVARPDFLF

-531 NDSYAAELDVSA
+531 NDSYAAELDVNA
-543 FYAQADIDLLDYV
+543 FYVQADIDLIDYV
-556 KGTFGVRFENADQT
+556 KGTFGVRLEDAEQA
-570 VSTFDRFGNPGAG
+570 VRTFDRFGNPGAG
-583 DVDLSNEYVLPAAT
+583 DVNLSNEYVLPAAT

-608 RGGYSK
+608 RAGYSK

-635 RVYRGNSGLVDSEL
+635 RVYRGNSGLVDTEL
-649 ENIDARLEYYMGR
+649 QNFDARLEYYMGR
-662 NQFVTVAGFF
+662 NQFITVAGFF
-672 KNITNPI
+672 KDITNPI

-702 LYGAELEYRTRF
+702 LYGLELEYRTRF
-714 DLPVPGAFFDAREWL
+714 EMPLPGAFFDAREWL
-729 FSANYTYTSSEV
+729 FSTNYTYTSSEV
-741 QAAAGQL
+741 QAAEGQL
-748 IFDPVSR
+748 IFDPVLR
-755 TQRDASLFGLDGAD
+755 TPRDAALLGLDGSE
-769 LQGTPENILNLQFGW
+769 LQGTPENIVNLQFGW

-798 DDRILQRGFGV
+798 DDRILQRGFGE
-809 GNDALPDVVE
+809 GSFALPNVVE

-824 VDLVYRRSFEIGGRE
+824 VDLVYRRNFNIGGRD

-857 QESEGPGRT
+857 QETEELGRT

-872 RGRSLS
+872 RGRSVS
-878 ASLSAKF
+878 ASISAKF

>member
-19 SAPLAFAQEADSTAT
+19 SAPLAFGQEADSTT
-34 ETANET
+34 SETANET
-40 TEEVPVEEA
+40 VEEPTVEEA
-49 PPEPDADRTLQTV
+49 PPEPDADRTLEAV

-80 SFLSSE
+80 SFLSSD
-86 DLARQGDSNAA
+86 DLVRQGDSNAA

-107 VVGGKFAFVR
+107 VVDGKFAYVR

-157 VQKTYSANMPAE
+157 VQKTFSANMPAE

-178 TLRRPRDSF
+178 TLRRPRESF
-187 FTAKYGISA
+187 FTAKYGISG

-226 GPLQALLS
+226 GPLQALIS
-234 SQTRLS
+234 SRTRLS
-240 SQTPAQIEAVGE
+240 DQTPAQIEAIGE

-261 IQSSEQIGPDQSASV
+261 IQNGELGPDQSGSI
-276 EGGLRFDQGGYDIG
+276 EGGLRADLGEFDVGV
-290 LTGVLSFDTSW
+290 TGVLSFDSGW
-301 TTKEAIRQQVDGGVI
+301 TTKEAIRQQVDADTI

-324 TSLDSTLSGLASA
+324 TSLDTTLSGLG
-337 SVGRG
+337 SVSIGRG

-349 LFYVHTGSKE
+349 LFYVHTTSNE
-359 AQINTGRDFNA
+359 AQINTGLDFNA
-370 PGTTGEVFDESS
+370 PGTGQVFDEST
-382 GFYEREL
+382 GFFEREL
-389 TFFQLRGDHAFG
+389 TFFQLRGDHEFG
-401 DLELEWRG
+401 DLELKWRG

-418 PYERSLRRLVD
+418 PYERSLRRILD
-429 AAGTPRYSV
+429 ANGTPRYSV

-498 ALPENVQIARPDFLF
+498 ALPDDVQIARPDFLF

-531 NDSYAAELDVSA
+531 NDSYAAELDVAA

-556 KGTFGVRFENADQT
+556 KGTFGVRLEDADQS
-570 VSTFDRFGNPGAG
+570 VRTFDRFGNPGAG
-583 DVDLSNEYVLPAAT
+583 DVNLSNEYVLPAAT
-597 LTWNFADDLQL
+597 ITWNFADDLQL
-608 RGGYSK
+608 RAGYSQ

-628 FLDPETD
+628 FLDPETE
-635 RVYRGNSGLVDSEL
+635 RVYRGNNGLVDSEL
-649 ENIDARLEYYMGR
+649 ESFDARLEYYMGR
-662 NQFVTVAGFF
+662 NQFVTVAGFY
-672 KNITNPI
+672 KDITNPI

-702 LYGAELEYRTRF
+702 LYGVELEYRTKF
-714 DLPVPGAFFDAREWL
+714 AMPLPGEFFDAREWL
-729 FSANYTYTSSEV
+729 FSTNYTYTSSEV
-741 QAAAGQL
+741 QVSPGDL
-748 IFDPVSR
+748 IFDPVLGAS
-755 TQRDASLFGLDGAD
+755 RDAELFGLDGSV

-784 ESDVDQLTLLVGFV
+784 ESDLDQLTLLVGFV
-798 DDRILQRGFGV
+798 DDRVLQRGFGE
-809 GNDALPDVVE
+809 GNLALPDVVE

-824 VDLVYRRSFEIGGRE
+824 VDLVYRRNFVIGGRD

-849 LDEQHIEY
+849 LDEQHVEY
-857 QESEGPGRT
+857 QESEGLGRT

-878 ASLSAKF
+878 ASISAKF

>member
-19 SAPLAFAQEADSTAT
+19 SAPLAIGQEADSTT
-34 ETANET
+34 SETANET
-40 TEEVPVEEA
+40 VEEPTVEEA
-49 PPEPDADRTLQTV
+49 PPEPDADRTLEAV

-80 SFLSSE
+80 SFLSSD
-86 DLARQGDSNAA
+86 DLVRQGDSNAA

-107 VVGGKFAFVR
+107 VVDGKFAYVR

-157 VQKTYSANMPAE
+157 VQKTFSANMPAE

-178 TLRRPRDSF
+178 TVRRPRESF
-187 FTAKYGISA
+187 FTAKYGISG

-226 GPLQALLS
+226 GPLQALIS
-234 SQTRLS
+234 SRTRLS
-240 SQTPAQIEAVGE
+240 DQTPAQIEAIGE

-261 IQSSEQIGPDQSASV
+261 IQNGELGPDQSGSI
-276 EGGLRFDQGGYDIG
+276 EGGLRTDLGEFDVGV
-290 LTGVLSFDTSW
+290 TGVLSFDSGW
-301 TTKEAIRQQVDGGVI
+301 TTKEAIRQQVDADTI

-324 TSLDSTLSGLASA
+324 TSLDTTLSGLG
-337 SVGRG
+337 SVSIGRG

-349 LFYVHTGSKE
+349 LFYVHTTSNE
-359 AQINTGRDFNA
+359 AQINTGLDFNA
-370 PGTTGEVFDESS
+370 PGTGQVFDEST
-382 GFYEREL
+382 GFFEREL
-389 TFFQLRGDHAFG
+389 TFFQLRGDHEFG
-401 DLELEWRG
+401 DLELKWRG

-418 PYERSLRRLVD
+418 PYERSLRRILD
-429 AAGTPRYSV
+429 ANGTPRYSV

-498 ALPENVQIARPDFLF
+498 ALPDDVQIARPDFLF

-531 NDSYAAELDVSA
+531 NDSYAAELDVAA

-556 KGTFGVRFENADQT
+556 KGTFGVRLEDADQS
-570 VSTFDRFGNPGAG
+570 VRTFDRFGNPGAG
-583 DVDLSNEYVLPAAT
+583 DVNLSNEYVLPAAT
-597 LTWNFADDLQL
+597 ITWNFADDLQL
-608 RGGYSK
+608 RAGYSQ

-628 FLDPETD
+628 FLDPETE
-635 RVYRGNSGLVDSEL
+635 RVYRGNNGLVDSEL
-649 ENIDARLEYYMGR
+649 ENFDARLEYYMGR
-662 NQFVTVAGFF
+662 NQFVTVAGFY
-672 KNITNPI
+672 KEITNPI

-702 LYGAELEYRTRF
+702 LYGVELEYRTKF
-714 DLPVPGAFFDAREWL
+714 EIPLPGEFFDAREWL
-729 FSANYTYTSSEV
+729 FSTNYTYTSSEV
-741 QAAAGQL
+741 QVSAGDL
-748 IFDPVSR
+748 IFDPVLGAS
-755 TQRDASLFGLDGAD
+755 RDAELFGLDGSV

-784 ESDVDQLTLLVGFV
+784 ESDLDQLTLLVGFV
-798 DDRILQRGFGV
+798 DDRVLQRGFGE
-809 GNDALPDVVE
+809 GNLALPDVVE

-824 VDLVYRRSFEIGGRE
+824 VDLVYRRNFVIGGRD

-849 LDEQHIEY
+849 LDEQHVEY
-857 QESEGPGRT
+857 QESEGLGRT

-878 ASLSAKF
+878 ASISAKF

>member
-19 SAPLAFAQEADSTAT
+19 SAPLAFGQEADSVPN
-34 ETANET
+34 ETANQTAEEPPV
-40 TEEVPVEEA
+40 EEVP
-49 PPEPDADRTLQTV
+49 PEPEADRTLEAV

-80 SFLSSE
+80 SFLSSD
-86 DLARQGDSNAA
+86 DLVRQGDSNAA

-142 VPLDLFPSSVLEGAA
+142 VPLDLFPSRVLEGAA
-157 VQKTYSANMPAE
+157 VQKTYSANLPGE

-178 TLRRPRDSF
+178 TLRRPRKSF
-187 FTAKYGISA
+187 FTAKYGIAA

-218 DDGLRDVP
+218 DDGLRNIP

-234 SQTRLS
+234 SGTSLS
-240 SQTPAQIEAVGE
+240 GQTPAQIEAVGE
-252 SLVNSPLSV
+252 SLVNSPVSV
-261 IQSSEQIGPDQSASV
+261 IQSGELGPDQSASL
-276 EGGLRFDQGGYDIG
+276 EGGLRFDRGEFDFG
-290 LTGVLSFDTSW
+290 LTGVLAFDTAW
-301 TTKEAIRQQVDGGVI
+301 TTKEAIRQQVDGGLI
-316 GNDFTTFS
+316 GNDLTTFS
-324 TSLDSTLSGLASA
+324 TSLDTTVSGLASA

-342 DHDVQAT
+342 NHDVQAT
-349 LFYVHTGSKE
+349 LFYVHTGSSE
-359 AQINTGRDFNA
+359 AQISTGTDFNA
-370 PGTTGEVFDESS
+370 PGNTGEVFDEST

-389 TFFQLRGDHAFG
+389 TFLQLRGDHEFG
-401 DLELEWRG
+401 DIELTWRG

-429 AAGTPRYSV
+429 ETGTPLYSV

-479 TSATERTYDFLAL
+479 TSATERTYDFLGL

-498 ALPENVQIARPDFLF
+498 ALPDDVQVARPDFLF

-531 NDSYAAELDVSA
+531 NDSYAAELDVNA
-543 FYAQADIDLLDYV
+543 FYVQADIDLIDYV
-556 KGTFGVRFENADQT
+556 KGTFGVRLEDAEQA
-570 VSTFDRFGNPGAG
+570 VRTFDRFGNPGAG
-583 DVDLSNEYVLPAAT
+583 DVNLSNEYVLPAAT

-608 RGGYSK
+608 RAGYSK

-635 RVYRGNSGLVDSEL
+635 RVYRGNSGLVDTEL
-649 ENIDARLEYYMGR
+649 QNFDARLEYYMGR
-662 NQFVTVAGFF
+662 NQFITVAGFF
-672 KNITNPI
+672 KDITNPI

-702 LYGAELEYRTRF
+702 LYGLELEYRTRF
-714 DLPVPGAFFDAREWL
+714 EMPLPGAFFDAREWL
-729 FSANYTYTSSEV
+729 FSTNYTYTSSEV
-741 QAAAGQL
+741 QAAEGQL
-748 IFDPVSR
+748 IFDPVLR
-755 TQRDASLFGLDGAD
+755 TPRDAALFGLDGSE
-769 LQGTPENILNLQFGW
+769 LQGTPENIVNLQFGW

-798 DDRILQRGFGV
+798 DDRILQRGFGE
-809 GNDALPDVVE
+809 GSFALPNVVE

-824 VDLVYRRSFEIGGRE
+824 VDLVYRRNFNIGGRD

-857 QESEGPGRT
+857 QETEELGRT

-872 RGRSLS
+872 RGRSVS
-878 ASLSAKF
+878 ASISAKF

>member
-19 SAPLAFAQEADSTAT
+19 SAPLAFGQEADSVPN
-34 ETANET
+34 ETANQTAEEPPV
-40 TEEVPVEEA
+40 EEVP
-49 PPEPDADRTLQTV
+49 PEPEADRTLEAV

-80 SFLSSE
+80 SFLSSD
-86 DLARQGDSNAA
+86 DLVRQGDSNAA
-97 LALTRLSGLS
+97 LALTRLSGFS

-157 VQKTYSANMPAE
+157 VQKTYSANLLGE

-178 TLRRPRDSF
+178 TLRRPRESF
-187 FTAKYGISA
+187 FTAKYGIAA

-218 DDGLRDVP
+218 DDGLRNIP

-234 SQTRLS
+234 SGTSLS
-240 SQTPAQIEAVGE
+240 GQTPAQIEAVGE

-261 IQSSEQIGPDQSASV
+261 IQSGELGPDQSASL
-276 EGGLRFDQGGYDIG
+276 EGGLRFDRGEFDFG
-290 LTGVLSFDTSW
+290 LTGVLAFDTAW
-301 TTKEAIRQQVDGGVI
+301 TTKEAIRQQVDGGLV
-316 GNDFTTFS
+316 GNDLTTFS
-324 TSLDSTLSGLASA
+324 TSLDTTVSGLASA

-342 DHDVQAT
+342 NHDVQAT
-349 LFYVHTGSKE
+349 LFYVHTGSSE
-359 AQINTGRDFNA
+359 AQISTGIDFNA
-370 PGTTGEVFDESS
+370 PGNTGEVFDEST

-389 TFFQLRGDHAFG
+389 TFLQLRGDHEFG
-401 DLELEWRG
+401 DIELTWRG

-429 AAGTPRYSV
+429 ETGTPLYSV

-449 EDTINSFGADAAYR
+449 EYTINSFGADAAYR

-479 TSATERTYDFLAL
+479 TSATERTYDFLGL

-498 ALPENVQIARPDFLF
+498 ALPDDVQVARPDFLF

-531 NDSYAAELDVSA
+531 NDSYAAELDVNA
-543 FYAQADIDLLDYV
+543 FYVQADIDLIDYV
-556 KGTFGVRFENADQT
+556 KGTFGVRLEDAEQA
-570 VSTFDRFGNPGAG
+570 VRTFDRFGNPGAG
-583 DVDLSNEYVLPAAT
+583 DVNLSNEYVLPAAT

-608 RGGYSK
+608 RAGYSK

-635 RVYRGNSGLVDSEL
+635 RVYRGNSGLVDTEL
-649 ENIDARLEYYMGR
+649 QNFDARLEYYMGR
-662 NQFVTVAGFF
+662 NQFITVAGFF
-672 KNITNPI
+672 KDITNPI

-702 LYGAELEYRTRF
+702 LYGLELEYRTRF
-714 DLPVPGAFFDAREWL
+714 EMPLPGAFFDAREWL
-729 FSANYTYTSSEV
+729 FSTNYTYTSSEV
-741 QAAAGQL
+741 QAAEGQL

-755 TQRDASLFGLDGAD
+755 TPRDAALFGLDGSE
-769 LQGTPENILNLQFGW
+769 LQGTPENIVNLQFGW

-798 DDRILQRGFGV
+798 DDRILQRGFGE
-809 GNDALPDVVE
+809 GSFALPNVVE

-824 VDLVYRRSFEIGGRE
+824 VDLVYRRNFNIGGRD

-857 QESEGPGRT
+857 QETEELGRT

-872 RGRSLS
+872 RGRSVS
-878 ASLSAKF
+878 ASISAKF

>member
-19 SAPLAFAQEADSTAT
+19 SAPLAFGQEADSVPN
-34 ETANET
+34 ETANQTAEEPPV
-40 TEEVPVEEA
+40 EEVP
-49 PPEPDADRTLQTV
+49 PEPEADRTLEAV

-80 SFLSSE
+80 SFLSSD
-86 DLARQGDSNAA
+86 DLVRQGDSNAA
-97 LALTRLSGLS
+97 LALTRLSGFS

-157 VQKTYSANMPAE
+157 VQKTYSANLPGE

-178 TLRRPRDSF
+178 TLRRPRKSF
-187 FTAKYGISA
+187 FTAKYGIAA

-218 DDGLRDVP
+218 DDGLRNIP

-234 SQTRLS
+234 SGTSLS
-240 SQTPAQIEAVGE
+240 GQTPAQIEAVGE

-261 IQSSEQIGPDQSASV
+261 IQSGELGPDQSASL
-276 EGGLRFDQGGYDIG
+276 EGGLRFDRGEFDFG
-290 LTGVLSFDTSW
+290 LTGVLAFDTAW
-301 TTKEAIRQQVDGGVI
+301 TTKEAIRQQVDGGLV
-316 GNDFTTFS
+316 GNDLTTFS
-324 TSLDSTLSGLASA
+324 TSLDTTVSGLASA

-342 DHDVQAT
+342 NHDVQAT
-349 LFYVHTGSKE
+349 LFYVHTGSSE
-359 AQINTGRDFNA
+359 AQISTGIDFNA
-370 PGTTGEVFDESS
+370 PGNTGEVFDEST

-389 TFFQLRGDHAFG
+389 TFLQLRGDHEFG
-401 DLELEWRG
+401 DIELTWRG

-429 AAGTPRYSV
+429 ETGTPLYSV
-438 ANNYGIRFSEL
+438 ANNYGICFSEL

-479 TSATERTYDFLAL
+479 TSATERTYDFLGL

-498 ALPENVQIARPDFLF
+498 ALPDDVQVARPDFLF

-531 NDSYAAELDVSA
+531 NDSYAAELDVNA
-543 FYAQADIDLLDYV
+543 FYVQADIDLIDYV
-556 KGTFGVRFENADQT
+556 KGTFGVRLEDAEQA
-570 VSTFDRFGNPGAG
+570 VRTFDRFGNPGAG
-583 DVDLSNEYVLPAAT
+583 DVNLSNEYVLPAAT

-608 RGGYSK
+608 RAGYSK

-635 RVYRGNSGLVDSEL
+635 RVYRGNSGLVDTEL
-649 ENIDARLEYYMGR
+649 QNFDARLEYYMGR
-662 NQFVTVAGFF
+662 NQFITVAGFF
-672 KNITNPI
+672 KDITNPI

-702 LYGAELEYRTRF
+702 LYGLELEYRTRF
-714 DLPVPGAFFDAREWL
+714 EMPLPGAFFDAREWL
-729 FSANYTYTSSEV
+729 FSTNYTYTSSEV
-741 QAAAGQL
+741 QAAEGQL

-755 TQRDASLFGLDGAD
+755 TPRDAALFGLDGSE
-769 LQGTPENILNLQFGW
+769 LQGTPENIVNLQFGW

-798 DDRILQRGFGV
+798 DDRILQRGFGE
-809 GNDALPDVVE
+809 GSFALPNVVE

-824 VDLVYRRSFEIGGRE
+824 VDLVYRRNFNIGGRD

-857 QESEGPGRT
+857 QETEELGRT

-872 RGRSLS
+872 RGRSVS
-878 ASLSAKF
+878 ASISAKF

>member
-19 SAPLAFAQEADSTAT
+19 SAPLAFGQEADSVPN
-34 ETANET
+34 ETANQTAEEPPV
-40 TEEVPVEEA
+40 EEVP
-49 PPEPDADRTLQTV
+49 PEPEADRTLEAV

-80 SFLSSE
+80 SFLSSD
-86 DLARQGDSNAA
+86 DLVRQGDSNAA
-97 LALTRLSGLS
+97 LALTRLSGFS

-157 VQKTYSANMPAE
+157 VQKTYSANLPGE

-178 TLRRPRDSF
+178 TLRRPRKSF
-187 FTAKYGISA
+187 FTAKYGIAA

-218 DDGLRDVP
+218 DDGLRNIP

-234 SQTRLS
+234 SGTSLS
-240 SQTPAQIEAVGE
+240 GQTPAQIEAVGE

-261 IQSSEQIGPDQSASV
+261 IQSGELGPDQSASL
-276 EGGLRFDQGGYDIG
+276 EGGLRFDRGEFDFG
-290 LTGVLSFDTSW
+290 LTGVLAFDTAW
-301 TTKEAIRQQVDGGVI
+301 TTKEAIRQQVDGGLV
-316 GNDFTTFS
+316 GNDLTTFS
-324 TSLDSTLSGLASA
+324 TSLDTTVSGLASA

-342 DHDVQAT
+342 NHDVQAT
-349 LFYVHTGSKE
+349 LFYVHTGSSE
-359 AQINTGRDFNA
+359 AQISTGIDFNA
-370 PGTTGEVFDESS
+370 PGNTGEVFDEST

-389 TFFQLRGDHAFG
+389 TFLQLRGDHEFG
-401 DLELEWRG
+401 DIELTWRG

-429 AAGTPRYSV
+429 ETGTPLYSV

-479 TSATERTYDFLAL
+479 TSATERTYDFLGL

-498 ALPENVQIARPDFLF
+498 ALPDDVQVARPDFLF

-531 NDSYAAELDVSA
+531 NDSYAAELDVNA
-543 FYAQADIDLLDYV
+543 FYVQADIDLIDYV
-556 KGTFGVRFENADQT
+556 KGTFGVRLEDAEQA
-570 VSTFDRFGNPGAG
+570 VRTFDRFGNPGAG
-583 DVDLSNEYVLPAAT
+583 DVNLSNEYVLPAAT

-608 RGGYSK
+608 RAGYSK

-635 RVYRGNSGLVDSEL
+635 RVYRGNSGLVDTEL
-649 ENIDARLEYYMGR
+649 QNFDARLEYYMGR
-662 NQFVTVAGFF
+662 NQFITVAGFF
-672 KNITNPI
+672 KDITNPI

-702 LYGAELEYRTRF
+702 LYGLELEYRTRF
-714 DLPVPGAFFDAREWL
+714 EMPLPGAFFDAREWL
-729 FSANYTYTSSEV
+729 LSTNYTYTSSEV
-741 QAAAGQL
+741 QAAEGQL

-755 TQRDASLFGLDGAD
+755 TPRDAALFGLDGSE
-769 LQGTPENILNLQFGW
+769 LQGTPENIVNLQFGW

-798 DDRILQRGFGV
+798 DDRILQRGFGE
-809 GNDALPDVVE
+809 GSFALPNVVE

-824 VDLVYRRSFEIGGRE
+824 VDLVYRRNFNIGGRD

-857 QESEGPGRT
+857 QETEELGRT

-872 RGRSLS
+872 RGRSVS
-878 ASLSAKF
+878 ASISAKF

>member
-19 SAPLAFAQEADSTAT
+19 SAPLAFGQEADSVPN
-34 ETANET
+34 ETANQTAEEPPV
-40 TEEVPVEEA
+40 EEVP
-49 PPEPDADRTLQTV
+49 PEPEADRTLEAV

-80 SFLSSE
+80 SFLSSD
-86 DLARQGDSNAA
+86 DLVRQGDSNAA
-97 LALTRLSGLS
+97 LALTRLSGFS

-117 GLGDRYSAAT
+117 GMGDRYSAAT

-157 VQKTYSANMPAE
+157 VQKTYSANLPGE

-178 TLRRPRDSF
+178 TLRRPRKSF
-187 FTAKYGISA
+187 FTAKYGIAA

-218 DDGLRDVP
+218 DDGLRNIP

-234 SQTRLS
+234 SGTSLS
-240 SQTPAQIEAVGE
+240 GQTPAQIEAVGE

-261 IQSSEQIGPDQSASV
+261 IQSGELGPDQSASL
-276 EGGLRFDQGGYDIG
+276 EGGLRFDRGEFDFG
-290 LTGVLSFDTSW
+290 LTGVLAFDTAW
-301 TTKEAIRQQVDGGVI
+301 TTKEAIRQQVDGGLV
-316 GNDFTTFS
+316 GNDLTTFS
-324 TSLDSTLSGLASA
+324 TSLDTTVSGLASA

-342 DHDVQAT
+342 NHDVQAT
-349 LFYVHTGSKE
+349 LFYVHTGSSE
-359 AQINTGRDFNA
+359 AQISTGIDFNA
-370 PGTTGEVFDESS
+370 PGNTGEVFDEST

-389 TFFQLRGDHAFG
+389 TFLQLRGDHEFG
-401 DLELEWRG
+401 DIELTWRG

-429 AAGTPRYSV
+429 ETGTPLYSV

-479 TSATERTYDFLAL
+479 TSATERTYDFLGL

-498 ALPENVQIARPDFLF
+498 ALPDDVQVARPDFLF

-531 NDSYAAELDVSA
+531 NDSYAAELDVNA
-543 FYAQADIDLLDYV
+543 FYVQADIDLIDYV
-556 KGTFGVRFENADQT
+556 KGTFGVRLEDAEQA
-570 VSTFDRFGNPGAG
+570 VRTFDRFGNPGAG
-583 DVDLSNEYVLPAAT
+583 DVNLSNEYVLPAAT

-608 RGGYSK
+608 RAGYSK

-635 RVYRGNSGLVDSEL
+635 RVYRGNSGLVDTEL
-649 ENIDARLEYYMGR
+649 QNFDARLEYYMGR
-662 NQFVTVAGFF
+662 NQFITVAGFF
-672 KNITNPI
+672 KDITNPI

-702 LYGAELEYRTRF
+702 LYGLELEYRTRF
-714 DLPVPGAFFDAREWL
+714 EMPLPGAFFDAREWL
-729 FSANYTYTSSEV
+729 FSTNYTYTSSEV
-741 QAAAGQL
+741 QAAEGQL
-748 IFDPVSR
+748 IFDPVLR
-755 TQRDASLFGLDGAD
+755 TPRDAALFGLDGSE
-769 LQGTPENILNLQFGW
+769 LQGTPENIVNLQFGW

-798 DDRILQRGFGV
+798 DDRILQRGFGE
-809 GNDALPDVVE
+809 GSFALPNVVE

-824 VDLVYRRSFEIGGRE
+824 VDLVYRRNFNIGGRD

-857 QESEGPGRT
+857 QETEELGRT

-872 RGRSLS
+872 RGRSVS
-878 ASLSAKF
+878 ASISAKF

>member
-19 SAPLAFAQEADSTAT
+19 SAPLAFGQEADSTT
-34 ETANET
+34 SETANET
-40 TEEVPVEEA
+40 VEEPTVEEA
-49 PPEPDADRTLQTV
+49 PPEPDADRTLEAV

-71 PQRATSQVA
+71 PQRTTSQVA
-80 SFLSSE
+80 SFLSSD
-86 DLARQGDSNAA
+86 DLVRQGDSNAA

-107 VVGGKFAFVR
+107 VVDGKFAYVR

-157 VQKTYSANMPAE
+157 VQKTFSANMPAE

-178 TLRRPRDSF
+178 TVRRPRESF
-187 FTAKYGISA
+187 FTAKYGISG

-226 GPLQALLS
+226 GPLQALIS
-234 SQTRLS
+234 SRTRLS
-240 SQTPAQIEAVGE
+240 DQTPAQIEAIGE

-261 IQSSEQIGPDQSASV
+261 IQNGELGPDQSGSI
-276 EGGLRFDQGGYDIG
+276 EGGLRTDLGEFDVGV
-290 LTGVLSFDTSW
+290 TGVLSFDSGW
-301 TTKEAIRQQVDGGVI
+301 TTKEAIRQQVDADTI

-324 TSLDSTLSGLASA
+324 TSLDTTLSGLG
-337 SVGRG
+337 SVSIGRG

-349 LFYVHTGSKE
+349 LFYVHTTSNE
-359 AQINTGRDFNA
+359 AQINTGLDFNA
-370 PGTTGEVFDESS
+370 PGTGQVFDEST
-382 GFYEREL
+382 GFFEREL
-389 TFFQLRGDHAFG
+389 TFFQLRSDHEFG
-401 DLELEWRG
+401 DLELKWRG

-418 PYERSLRRLVD
+418 PYERSLRRILD
-429 AAGTPRYSV
+429 ANGTPRYSV

-498 ALPENVQIARPDFLF
+498 ALPDDVQIARPDFLF

-531 NDSYAAELDVSA
+531 NDSYAAELDVAA

-556 KGTFGVRFENADQT
+556 KGTFGVRLEDADQS
-570 VSTFDRFGNPGAG
+570 VRTFDRFGNPGAG
-583 DVDLSNEYVLPAAT
+583 DVNLSNEYVLPAAT
-597 LTWNFADDLQL
+597 ITWNFADDLQL
-608 RGGYSK
+608 RAGYSQ

-628 FLDPETD
+628 FLDPETE
-635 RVYRGNSGLVDSEL
+635 RVYRGNNGLVDSEL
-649 ENIDARLEYYMGR
+649 ENFDARLEYYMGR
-662 NQFVTVAGFF
+662 NQFVTVAGFY
-672 KNITNPI
+672 KDITNPI

-702 LYGAELEYRTRF
+702 LYGVELEYRTKF
-714 DLPVPGAFFDAREWL
+714 EIPLPGEFFDAREWL
-729 FSANYTYTSSEV
+729 FSTNYTYTSSEV
-741 QAAAGQL
+741 QVSAGDL
-748 IFDPVSR
+748 IFDPVLGAS
-755 TQRDASLFGLDGAD
+755 RDAELFGLDGSV

-784 ESDVDQLTLLVGFV
+784 ESDLDQLTLLVGFV
-798 DDRILQRGFGV
+798 DDRVLQRGFGE
-809 GNDALPDVVE
+809 GNLALPDVVE

-824 VDLVYRRSFEIGGRE
+824 VDLVYRRNFVIGGRD

-849 LDEQHIEY
+849 LDEQHVEY
-857 QESEGPGRT
+857 QESEGLGRT

-878 ASLSAKF
+878 ASISAKF

>member
-19 SAPLAFAQEADSTAT
+19 SAPLAFGQEADSVPN
-34 ETANET
+34 ETANQTAEEPPV
-40 TEEVPVEEA
+40 EEVP
-49 PPEPDADRTLQTV
+49 PEPEADRTLEAV

-80 SFLSSE
+80 SFLSSD
-86 DLARQGDSNAA
+86 DLVRQGDSNAA

-157 VQKTYSANMPAE
+157 VQKTYSANLLGE

-178 TLRRPRDSF
+178 TLRRPRESF
-187 FTAKYGISA
+187 FTAKYGIAA

-218 DDGLRDVP
+218 DDGLRNIP

-234 SQTRLS
+234 SGTSLS
-240 SQTPAQIEAVGE
+240 GQTPAQIEAVGE
-252 SLVNSPLSV
+252 SLVNSPVSV
-261 IQSSEQIGPDQSASV
+261 IQSGELGPDQSASL
-276 EGGLRFDQGGYDIG
+276 EGGLRFDRGEFDFG
-290 LTGVLSFDTSW
+290 LTGVLAFDTAW
-301 TTKEAIRQQVDGGVI
+301 TTKEAIRQQVDGGLV
-316 GNDFTTFS
+316 GNDLTTFS
-324 TSLDSTLSGLASA
+324 TSLDTTVSGLASA

-342 DHDVQAT
+342 NHDVQAT
-349 LFYVHTGSKE
+349 LFYVHTGSSE
-359 AQINTGRDFNA
+359 AQISTGTDFNA
-370 PGTTGEVFDESS
+370 PGNTGEVFDEST

-389 TFFQLRGDHAFG
+389 TFLQLRGDHEFG
-401 DLELEWRG
+401 DIELTWRG

-429 AAGTPRYSV
+429 ETGTPLYSV

-479 TSATERTYDFLAL
+479 TSATERTYDFLGL

-498 ALPENVQIARPDFLF
+498 ALPDDVQVARPDFLF

-531 NDSYAAELDVSA
+531 NDSYAAELDVNA
-543 FYAQADIDLLDYV
+543 FYVQADIDLIDYV
-556 KGTFGVRFENADQT
+556 KGTFGVRLEDAEQA
-570 VSTFDRFGNPGAG
+570 VRTFDRFGNPGAG
-583 DVDLSNEYVLPAAT
+583 DVNLSNEYVLPAAT

-608 RGGYSK
+608 RAGYSK

-635 RVYRGNSGLVDSEL
+635 RVYRGNSGLVDTEL
-649 ENIDARLEYYMGR
+649 QNFDARLEYYMGR
-662 NQFVTVAGFF
+662 NQFITVAGFF
-672 KNITNPI
+672 KDITNPI

-702 LYGAELEYRTRF
+702 LYGLELEYRTRF
-714 DLPVPGAFFDAREWL
+714 EMPLPGAFFDAREWL
-729 FSANYTYTSSEV
+729 FSTNYTYTSSEV
-741 QAAAGQL
+741 QAAEGQL
-748 IFDPVSR
+748 IFDPVLR
-755 TQRDASLFGLDGAD
+755 TPRDAALFGLDGSE
-769 LQGTPENILNLQFGW
+769 LQGTPENIVNLQFGW

-798 DDRILQRGFGV
+798 DDRILQRGFGE
-809 GNDALPDVVE
+809 GSFALPNVVE

-824 VDLVYRRSFEIGGRE
+824 VDLVYRRNFNIGGRD

-857 QESEGPGRT
+857 QETEELGRT

-872 RGRSLS
+872 RGRSVS
-878 ASLSAKF
+878 ASISAKF

>member
-19 SAPLAFAQEADSTAT
+19 SAPLAFGQEADSVPN
-34 ETANET
+34 ETANQTAEEPPV
-40 TEEVPVEEA
+40 EEVP
-49 PPEPDADRTLQTV
+49 PEQEADRTLEAV

-80 SFLSSE
+80 SFLSSD
-86 DLARQGDSNAA
+86 DLVRQGDSNAA

-157 VQKTYSANMPAE
+157 VQKTYSANLLGE

-178 TLRRPRDSF
+178 TLRRPRESF
-187 FTAKYGISA
+187 FTAKYGIAA

-218 DDGLRDVP
+218 DDGLRNIP

-234 SQTRLS
+234 SGTSLS
-240 SQTPAQIEAVGE
+240 GQTPAQIEAVGE
-252 SLVNSPLSV
+252 SLVNSPVSV
-261 IQSSEQIGPDQSASV
+261 IQSGELGPDQSASL
-276 EGGLRFDQGGYDIG
+276 EGGLRFDRGEFDFG
-290 LTGVLSFDTSW
+290 LTGVLAFDTAW
-301 TTKEAIRQQVDGGVI
+301 TTKEAIRQQVDGGLI
-316 GNDFTTFS
+316 GNDLTTFS
-324 TSLDSTLSGLASA
+324 TSLDTTVSGLASA

-342 DHDVQAT
+342 NHDVQAT
-349 LFYVHTGSKE
+349 LFYVHTGSSE
-359 AQINTGRDFNA
+359 AQISTGTDFNA
-370 PGTTGEVFDESS
+370 PGNTGEVFDEST

-389 TFFQLRGDHAFG
+389 TFLQLRGDHEFG
-401 DLELEWRG
+401 DIELTWRG

-429 AAGTPRYSV
+429 ETGTPLYSV

-479 TSATERTYDFLAL
+479 TSATERTYDFLGL

-498 ALPENVQIARPDFLF
+498 ALPDDVQVARPDFLF

-531 NDSYAAELDVSA
+531 NDSYAAELDVNA
-543 FYAQADIDLLDYV
+543 FYVQADIDLIDYV
-556 KGTFGVRFENADQT
+556 KGTFGVRLEDAEQA
-570 VSTFDRFGNPGAG
+570 VRTFDRFGNPGAG
-583 DVDLSNEYVLPAAT
+583 DVNLSNEYVLPAAT

-608 RGGYSK
+608 RAGYSK

-635 RVYRGNSGLVDSEL
+635 RVYRGNSGLVDTEL
-649 ENIDARLEYYMGR
+649 QNFDARLEYYMGR
-662 NQFVTVAGFF
+662 NQFITVAGFF
-672 KNITNPI
+672 KDITNPI

-702 LYGAELEYRTRF
+702 LYGLELEYRTRF
-714 DLPVPGAFFDAREWL
+714 EMPLPGAFFDAREWL
-729 FSANYTYTSSEV
+729 FSTNYTYTSSEV
-741 QAAAGQL
+741 QAAEGQL
-748 IFDPVSR
+748 IFDPVLR
-755 TQRDASLFGLDGAD
+755 TPRDAALFGLDGSE
-769 LQGTPENILNLQFGW
+769 LQGTPENIVNLQFGW

-798 DDRILQRGFGV
+798 DDRILQRGFGE
-809 GNDALPDVVE
+809 GSFALPNVVE

-824 VDLVYRRSFEIGGRE
+824 VDLVYRRNFNIGGRD

-857 QESEGPGRT
+857 QETEELGRT

-872 RGRSLS
+872 RGRSVS
-878 ASLSAKF
+878 ASISAKF

>member
-19 SAPLAFAQEADSTAT
+19 SAPLAFGQEADSVPN
-34 ETANET
+34 ETANQTAEEPPV
-40 TEEVPVEEA
+40 EEVP
-49 PPEPDADRTLQTV
+49 PEPEADRTLEAV

-80 SFLSSE
+80 SFLSSD
-86 DLARQGDSNAA
+86 DLVRQGDSNAA

-157 VQKTYSANMPAE
+157 VQKTYSANLPGE

-178 TLRRPRDSF
+178 TLRRPRESF
-187 FTAKYGISA
+187 FTAKYGIAA

-218 DDGLRDVP
+218 DDGLRNIP

-234 SQTRLS
+234 SGTSLS
-240 SQTPAQIEAVGE
+240 GQTPAQIEAVGE
-252 SLVNSPLSV
+252 SLVNSPVSV
-261 IQSSEQIGPDQSASV
+261 IQSGELGPDQSASL
-276 EGGLRFDQGGYDIG
+276 EGGLRFDRGEFDFG
-290 LTGVLSFDTSW
+290 LTGVLAFDTAW
-301 TTKEAIRQQVDGGVI
+301 TTKEAIRQQVDGGLI
-316 GNDFTTFS
+316 GNDLTTFS
-324 TSLDSTLSGLASA
+324 TSLDTTVSGLASA

-342 DHDVQAT
+342 NHDVQAT
-349 LFYVHTGSKE
+349 LFYVHTGSSE
-359 AQINTGRDFNA
+359 AQISTGTDFNA
-370 PGTTGEVFDESS
+370 PGNTGEVFDEST

-389 TFFQLRGDHAFG
+389 TFLQLRGDHEFG
-401 DLELEWRG
+401 DIELTWRG

-429 AAGTPRYSV
+429 ETGTPLYSV

-479 TSATERTYDFLAL
+479 TSATERTYDFLGL

-498 ALPENVQIARPDFLF
+498 ALPDDVQVARPDFLF

-531 NDSYAAELDVSA
+531 NDSYAAELDVNA
-543 FYAQADIDLLDYV
+543 FYVQADIDLIDYV
-556 KGTFGVRFENADQT
+556 KGTFGVRLEDAEQA
-570 VSTFDRFGNPGAG
+570 VRTFDRFGNPGAG
-583 DVDLSNEYVLPAAT
+583 DVNLSNEYVLPAAT

-608 RGGYSK
+608 RAGYSK

-635 RVYRGNSGLVDSEL
+635 RVYRGNSGLVDTEL
-649 ENIDARLEYYMGR
+649 QNFDARLEYYMGR
-662 NQFVTVAGFF
+662 NQFITVAGFF
-672 KNITNPI
+672 KDITNPI

-702 LYGAELEYRTRF
+702 LYGLELEYRTRF
-714 DLPVPGAFFDAREWL
+714 EMPLPGAFFDAREWL
-729 FSANYTYTSSEV
+729 FSTNYTYTSSEV
-741 QAAAGQL
+741 QAAEGQL

-755 TQRDASLFGLDGAD
+755 TPRDAALFGLDGSE
-769 LQGTPENILNLQFGW
+769 LQGTPENIVNLQFGW

-798 DDRILQRGFGV
+798 DDRILQRGFGE
-809 GNDALPDVVE
+809 GSFALPNVVE

-824 VDLVYRRSFEIGGRE
+824 VDLVYRRNFNIGGRD

-857 QESEGPGRT
+857 QETEELGRT

-872 RGRSLS
+872 RGRSVS
-878 ASLSAKF
+878 ASISAKF